1 MKSMRSNLAKY
12 VCLCLSVLLLLAC
25 LPLQALAAEGKVVR
39 VGWYDEGGYN
49 ITGPNGER
57 SGYGYEYQQTV
68 AAYTGWRYEYVKGTS
83 MELLE
88 KLQRGEIDMLNCIS
102 YTPER
107 AQHVLFSSMPMGRE
121 KYYLYADID
130 KTGISPSNLRSLE
143 GKGVSMMAS
152 SMVETAFSDWEKQQG
167 LHTRHMLAGSMEE
180 RRRLVAQGAAEA
192 VVATEFAP
200 LRQEGLSAVMPVG
213 GSDIYFAI
221 SKSRPDLKAE
231 LDEAMRRIRQDKPF
245 YAEYLYKTYM
255 PTPAVPVLSKDEQAW
270 LAQHGKIRIGCL
282 KGERAFFSYEEDGS
296 YKGVIADYIL
306 YASSCFAEQ
315 RLDFAVQGFDTQG
328 EMIQALKDG
337 KIDMIFHF
345 NENYYFAEQN
355 GFVLSNRIMSLAI
368 PIVTAQKQFNEN
380 AANILAV
387 DKNNYLVKAYA
398 AHNYPQWKIVEYAS
412 REEVE
417 QAVRKGQAD
426 CFFAK
431 YNTLT
436 DYADDKLLH
445 ALFLSKP
452 GKVAFAVQR
461 GDIALLSVLNKT
473 LRAMP
478 PNTMSGNLSMYDKP
492 LRDITL
498 KDFIKQNMLLL
509 VAVLVLIIGIVL
521 TLLYKERK
529 AARETASLNARLQE
543 SQQQL
548 KQALEQAES
557 ASEAKTNFLSN
568 MSHDIRTPMNA
579 LLGYTKMLKPKIKDE
594 ELLGYVDKMEKSGN
608 LLLSIINHVLDMAR
622 IESGRM
628 EVNEV
633 YTRVGIDIEELIS
646 VFSVEA
652 KKKNIRLLTSVQV
665 EHGHIMADIT
675 KIREIF
681 SNLISNA
688 IKYTPEGGTVEF
700 NTRELPCSRPG
711 YMRIQ
716 SEIADNGMGMSKE
729 YLPTLFDAFS
739 RERNTTVGKI
749 SGTGL
754 GMPIV
759 KNLVE
764 MQGGTI
770 EVESELG
777 KGSRFIV
784 TLEHPIADEALYKQ
798 QEQEAKSAQSAE
810 LLKGKRIL
818 LAEDNDLNAEIAL
831 FILQNMGLEVERV
844 EDGAQ
849 CVSTL
854 EQQPAGTYDL
864 IFMDVQMP
872 KMDGYTATQAIRAL
886 DDKEK
891 AAIPIVAMTANAFA
905 EDRERAL
912 AAGMNGHIAKPIDV
926 KKLEQVLVKLLG
938 ETAQS

>member
-1 MKSMRSNLAKY
+1 MMRMRKFLAEY
-12 VCLCLSVLLLLAC
+12 VCTFLSVLLLLVC

-39 VGWYDEGGYN
+39 VGWYEGGYN
-49 ITGPNGER
+49 ITGPSGER
-57 SGYGYEYQQTV
+57 SGYGYDFQQTV
-68 AAYTGWRYEYVKGTS
+68 AAYTGWRYEYVKGS
-83 MELLE
+83 SVELLE
-88 KLQRGEIDMLNCIS
+88 KLQRGELDMLNCMS

-107 AQHVLFSSMPMGRE
+107 AQHMLFSSVPMGRE
-121 KYYLYADID
+121 KYYLYADIE
-130 KTGISPSNLRSLE
+130 KTGISPSKLYLLE
-143 GKGVSMMAS
+143 GKGVSMIAS
-152 SMVETAFSDWEKQQG
+152 SMMETAFSNWEKQQG
-167 LHTRHMLAGSMEE
+167 LHTQHLLASSMKE
-180 RRRLVAQGAAEA
+180 RQSLVAQGKAVA
-192 VVATEFAP
+192 VVATELLP
-200 LRQEGLSAVMPVG
+200 MKQEGLSAVTPVG

-221 SKSRPDLKAE
+221 NKNRPDLKTE
-231 LDEAMRRIRQDKPF
+231 LDEAMRRIEQDKPF
-245 YAEYLYKTYM
+245 YAEKLYKQYM
-255 PTPAVPVLSKDEQAW
+255 TTAVVPVLSKDEQAW
-270 LAQHGKIRIGCL
+270 LAQHGKIRIGVL
-282 KGERAFFSYEEDGS
+282 KGDSGFFSYEEDGS
-296 YKGVIADYIL
+296 HKGAIADYIR
-306 YASSCFAEQ
+306 YASSCFEEQ
-315 RLDFAVQGFDTQG
+315 RLDFAVQGFDTQS
-328 EMIQALKDG
+328 EMLQALKDG

-345 NENYYFAEQN
+345 NENHYLAEQN
-355 GFVLSNRIMSLAI
+355 GFVLSNRIMKITI
-368 PIVTAQKQFNEN
+368 PVITTQKQFNEN

-387 DKNNYLVKAYA
+387 PKDNYLAKSYA
-398 AHNYPQWKIVEYAS
+398 AHNYPQWKIKEYAS
-412 REEVE
+412 RAEAE

-431 YNTLT
+431 YSVLT

-445 ALFLSKP
+445 GVFLSKP
-452 GKVAFAVQR
+452 GNVVFAVNR
-461 GDIALLSVLNKT
+461 NDTVLLSVLNKT

-478 PNTMSGNLSMYDKP
+478 ASVMAGNLSLYDKP
-492 LRDITL
+492 VHKVTL
-498 KDFIKQNMLLL
+498 KDFIKQNMLTLI
-509 VAVLVLIIGIVL
+509 AFLVLIIGLML
-521 TLLYKERK
+521 TLLHKERK
-529 AARETASLNARLQE
+529 AAREAVALTARLKE
-543 SQQQL
+543 SQLRL

-579 LLGYTKMLKPKIKDE
+579 LLGYTMMLKPKIKDE
-594 ELLGYVDKMEKSGN
+594 ELLGYVENMEKSGK

-633 YTRVGIDIEELIS
+633 YSRVGIDIEELIS

-665 EHGHIMADIT
+665 EHGHIMCDIT

-729 YLPTLFDAFS
+729 YLPTLFDAFT

-754 GMPIV
+754 GMAIV
-759 KNLVE
+759 KKLVD

-784 TLEHPIADEALYKQ
+784 TFEHPIADEAYYKQ
-798 QEQEAKSAQSAE
+798 EEQEAKSAQGAE

-831 FILQNMGLEVERV
+831 FILRNMGLEVERV
-844 EDGAQ
+844 EDGAK
-849 CVSTL
+849 CVSML

-938 ETAQS
+938 ETKEK

>member
-1 MKSMRSNLAKY
+1 MKSMRRNLAKY

-39 VGWYDEGGYN
+39 VGWYEGGYN
-49 ITGPNGER
+49 ITGPSGER
-57 SGYGYEYQQTV
+57 SGYGYDFQQTV
-68 AAYTGWRYEYVKGTS
+68 AGYTGWRYEYVKGSS

-88 KLQRGEIDMLNCIS
+88 KLQRGELDMLNCIS

-107 AQHVLFSSMPMGRE
+107 AQHVLFSAMPMGRE

-130 KTGISPSNLRSLE
+130 KTGLSPSKLYLLE

-152 SMVETAFSDWEKQQG
+152 SIMETVFSDWEKQQG
-167 LHTRHMLAGSMEE
+167 LHTRHMLGGSMEE
-180 RRRLVAQGAAEA
+180 RKRLVAQGAATA
-192 VVATEFAP
+192 VVATELLP
-200 LRQEGLSAVMPVG
+200 MKQEGLSAVTPVG

-221 SKSRPDLKAE
+221 SKNRPDLKAE
-231 LDEAMRRIRQDKPF
+231 LDEAMRRIEQDKPF
-245 YAEYLYKTYM
+245 YAESLYKQYM
-255 PTPAVPVLSKDEQAW
+255 TTTAVPVLSTDEQAW
-270 LAQHGKIRIGCL
+270 LAQHGKIRIGVL
-282 KGERAFFSYEEDGS
+282 QGDNGFFSYEEDGS
-296 YKGVIADYIL
+296 HKGVIADYIR
-306 YASSCFAEQ
+306 YASSCFEEQ
-315 RLDFAVQGFDTQG
+315 RLDFAVQGFETQP
-328 EMIQALKDG
+328 EMFQALKDG

-345 NENYYFAEQN
+345 NENHYLAEQN
-355 GFVLSNRIMSLAI
+355 GFALSNRIMKITI
-368 PIVTAQKQFNEN
+368 PVITTHKQFNEN

-387 DKNNYLVKAYA
+387 AKDNYLAKAYA
-398 AHNYPQWKIVEYAS
+398 AHNYPQWKFVEYATRAES
-412 REEVE
+412 E
-417 QAVRKGQAD
+417 QALRKGQAD

-431 YNTLT
+431 YSMLT

-445 ALFLSKP
+445 AVFLSKP
-452 GKVAFAVQR
+452 GDVAFAVNR
-461 GDIALLSVLNKT
+461 SDTVLLSVLNKT

-478 PNTMSGNLSMYDKP
+478 ASVMAGNLSMYDKP
-492 LRDITL
+492 VHKVTL
-498 KDFIKQNMLLL
+498 KDFIKQNMLTLI
-509 VAVLVLIIGIVL
+509 AFLVLIIGLML
-521 TLLYKERK
+521 TLLHKERK
-529 AARETASLNARLQE
+529 SAREAVALTEKLKE
-543 SQQQL
+543 SREQL
-548 KQALEQAES
+548 KQALQQAES

-579 LLGYTKMLKPKIKDE
+579 LIGYTKMLKPKIKDE

-608 LLLSIINHVLDMAR
+608 LLLSIINNVLDMAR

-633 YTRVGIDIEELIS
+633 YSRVGHDLEELIS

-652 KKKNIRLLTSVQV
+652 KKKHIRLLTSVQA
-665 EHGHIMADIT
+665 EHGHILCDIT

-700 NTRELPCSRPG
+700 NISELPCSRPG
-711 YMRIQ
+711 YACIQ
-716 SEIADNGMGMSKE
+716 AEVADNGMGMSKE
-729 YLPTLFDAFS
+729 YLPTLFDAFT

-754 GMPIV
+754 GMAIV
-759 KNLVE
+759 KKLVD

-784 TLEHPIADEALYKQ
+784 TFEHPIADEAYYKQ
-798 QEQEAKSAQSAE
+798 QEQKDTSAQGAE
-810 LLKGKRIL
+810 LIKGKRIL

-831 FILQNMGLEVERV
+831 FILRNMGLEVERV

-872 KMDGYTATQAIRAL
+872 KLDGYTATQNIRAL

>member
-1 MKSMRSNLAKY
+1 MMRMRKFLAGY
-12 VCLCLSVLLLLAC
+12 VCFFLSVLLLLAC

-39 VGWYDEGGYN
+39 VGWYEGGYN

-57 SGYGYEYQQTV
+57 SGYGYEFQQTV
-68 AAYTGWRYEYVKGTS
+68 AAYTGWRYEYVKGNS

-88 KLQRGEIDMLNCIS
+88 KLQRGELDILNCMS

-121 KYYLYADID
+121 QYYLYADID

-152 SMVETAFSDWEKQQG
+152 SMMETAFSNWEKQQG
-167 LHTRHMLAGSMEE
+167 LHTKHVFASSIEE
-180 RRRLVAQGAAEA
+180 RKRLVAQGAAEA
-192 VVATEFAP
+192 VVATELLP
-200 LRQEGLSAVMPVG
+200 MKQDGLSAVTPVG

-221 SKSRPDLKAE
+221 NKNRPDLKAE
-231 LDEAMRRIRQDKPF
+231 LDEAMRRIEQDRPF
-245 YAEYLYKTYM
+245 YAEELYKQYM
-255 PTPAVPVLSKDEQAW
+255 TVAAVPVLSKDEQAW
-270 LAQHGKIRIGCL
+270 LAQHGKIRIGFVN
-282 KGERAFFSYEEDGS
+282 GERGFFSYEEEGTS
-296 YKGVIADYIL
+296 TGVIADYIR
-306 YASSCFAEQ
+306 YASGCFEKQ
-315 RLDFAVQGFDTQG
+315 RLDFSVQGFATQ
-328 EMIQALKDG
+328 EAMMQALKDG

-345 NENYYFAEQN
+345 YNNPYFAEEH
-355 GFVLSNRIMSLAI
+355 GFMLSNKVMSI
-368 PIVTAQKQFNEN
+368 SMPVITSRKNFNEAN
-380 AANILAV
+380 ANVVALCG
-387 DKNNYLVKAYA
+387 DNNFAKAYVSY
-398 AHNYPQWKIVEYAS
+398 HYPQWKIKEYAS
-412 REEVE
+412 RAEAE
-417 QAVRKGQAD
+417 QALRKGEAD

-431 YNTLT
+431 YSMLT

-445 ALFLSKP
+445 AVFLSKP
-452 GKVAFAVQR
+452 GNVAFAVNR
-461 GDIALLSVLNKT
+461 NDTVLLSVLNKT

-478 PNTMSGNLSMYDKP
+478 ASVMSGNLSLYDKP
-492 LRDITL
+492 VQEVTL
-498 KDFIKQNMLLL
+498 KDFIKDNLPLLIL
-509 VAVLVLIIGIVL
+509 LLVLIIGVML

-529 AARETASLNARLQE
+529 AAREAVALNARLQE
-543 SQQQL
+543 SQEQL
-548 KQALEQAES
+548 KQALERAES

-594 ELLGYVDKMEKSGN
+594 ELLGYVERMEKSGN
-608 LLLSIINHVLDMAR
+608 LLLSIINHVLDMAH

-633 YTRVGIDIEELIS
+633 YSRVGIDIEELIS

-665 EHGHIMADIT
+665 EHMHIMADIT

-754 GMPIV
+754 GMAIV
-759 KNLVE
+759 KKLVD
-764 MQGGTI
+764 MMGGTI

-784 TLEHPIADEALYKQ
+784 TFEHPIADEAHYKQ
-798 QEQEAKSAQSAE
+798 QEQKDTSAQGAE
-810 LLKGKRIL
+810 LIKGKRIL

-849 CVSTL
+849 CVSRL

-872 KMDGYTATQAIRAL
+872 KMDGYTATLAIRAL

-926 KKLEQVLVKLLG
+926 KKLERVLVKLLG

>member
-1 MKSMRSNLAKY
+1 MMRMRKFLAEY
-12 VCLCLSVLLLLAC
+12 VCTFLSVFLLVVC

-39 VGWYDEGGYN
+39 VGWYEGGYN
-49 ITGPNGER
+49 LTGPNGER
-57 SGYGYEYQQTV
+57 SGYGYEFQQTV
-68 AAYTGWRYEYVKGTS
+68 AAYTGWRYEYVKGS
-83 MELLE
+83 SVELLE
-88 KLQRGEIDMLNCIS
+88 KLQRGEIDMLNSIS

-130 KTGISPSNLRSLE
+130 KTGLSPSKLYLLE
-143 GKGVSMMAS
+143 GKGVSMIAS
-152 SMVETAFSDWEKQQG
+152 MILETAFSNWEKQQG

-192 VVATEFAP
+192 VVATELLP
-200 LRQEGLSAVMPVG
+200 MKQEGLSAVTPVG
-213 GSDIYFAI
+213 SSDIYFAI
-221 SKSRPDLKAE
+221 NKNRPDLKAE
-231 LDEAMRRIRQDKPF
+231 LDEAMSRIQQDRPF
-245 YAEYLYKTYM
+245 YPEELYKRYM
-255 PTPAVPVLSKDEQAW
+255 TVAAVPVLSEDEQAW
-270 LAQHGKIRIGCL
+270 LAQHGKIRIGVL
-282 KGERAFFSYEEDGS
+282 KGDNGFFSYEEDGS
-296 YKGVIADYIL
+296 HKGVIADYIR
-306 YASSCFAEQ
+306 YASSCFEEQ
-315 RLDFAVQGFDTQG
+315 RLDFAVQGFDTQP

-345 NENYYFAEQN
+345 NENHYLAEQN
-355 GFVLSNRIMSLAI
+355 GFVLSRRIMSIII
-368 PIVTAQKQFNEN
+368 PVITAQKHFNEN
-380 AANILAV
+380 AANVIAV
-387 DKNNYLVKAYA
+387 ADNNYLAKAYTA
-398 AHNYPQWKIVEYAS
+398 YNYPHWKIVEYPS
-412 REEVE
+412 RAEAE
-417 QAVRKGQAD
+417 QAVRKGRAD

-431 YNTLT
+431 YSVLT

-445 ALFLSKP
+445 GVFLTKP
-452 GKVAFAVQR
+452 GNVAFAVNR
-461 GDIALLSVLNKT
+461 SDTVLLSVLNKT
-473 LRAMP
+473 LRAIP
-478 PNTMSGNLSMYDKP
+478 TARLTSNLSLYGESMSN
-492 LRDITL
+492 ITL
-498 KDFIKQNMLLL
+498 KDFIKQNMLTLI
-509 VAVLVLIIGIVL
+509 AFLVLIIGLML
-521 TLLYKERK
+521 TLLHKERK
-529 AARETASLNARLQE
+529 AAQETACLNEKLRE
-543 SQQQL
+543 SQEQL

-594 ELLGYVDKMEKSGN
+594 ELLGYVERMEQSGN

-633 YTRVGIDIEELIS
+633 YSRVGIDIEELIS

-665 EHGHIMADIT
+665 EHGHIMCDIT

-688 IKYTPEGGTVEF
+688 IKYTPEGGTVEL

-716 SEIADNGMGMSKE
+716 TEVVDNGIGMSKE
-729 YLPTLFDAFS
+729 YLPKLFEAFT
-739 RERNTTVGKI
+739 RERNTTVAKI

-764 MQGGTI
+764 MMGGTI
-770 EVESELG
+770 EVESELS

-784 TLEHPIADEALYKQ
+784 TFEHPIADEAYYKQ
-798 QEQEAKSAQSAE
+798 EEQEAKSAQGAE
-810 LLKGKRIL
+810 LIKGKRIL

-831 FILQNMGLEVERV
+831 FILRNMGLEVERV

-872 KMDGYTATQAIRAL
+872 KMDGYTATQNIRAL
-886 DDKEK
+886 DDKKK

-938 ETAQS
+938 ETKEK

>member
-39 VGWYDEGGYN
+39 VGWYEGGYN
-49 ITGPNGER
+49 ITGPSGER
-57 SGYGYEYQQTV
+57 SGYGYDFQQTV
-68 AAYTGWRYEYVKGTS
+68 AAYTGWRYEYVKGS
-83 MELLE
+83 SIELLE
-88 KLQRGEIDMLNCIS
+88 KLQRGELDMLNCIS

-107 AQHVLFSSMPMGRE
+107 AQHMLFSAMPMGRE
-121 KYYLYADID
+121 KYYLYADIE
-130 KTGISPSNLRSLE
+130 KTGLSPSKLYLLE

-152 SMVETAFSDWEKQQG
+152 SMMETAFSDWEKQQG
-167 LHTRHMLAGSMEE
+167 LHTRHMLVGSMEE
-180 RRRLVAQGAAEA
+180 RKRLITQGAAEA
-192 VVATEFAP
+192 VVATELAP
-200 LRQEGLSAVMPVG
+200 LGQEGLSAVTPVG
-213 GSDIYFAI
+213 GSDIYFVI
-221 SKSRPDLKAE
+221 NKNRSDLKVE
-231 LDEAMRRIRQDKPF
+231 LDEAMRRIEQDKPF
-245 YAEYLYKTYM
+245 YAESLYKHYM
-255 PTPAVPVLSKDEQAW
+255 TTTVVPVLSKDEQAW
-270 LAQHGKIRIGCL
+270 LAQHGKIRIGVL
-282 KGERAFFSYEEDGS
+282 QGDRGFFSYEADGS
-296 YKGVIADYIL
+296 HKGAIADYIL
-306 YASSCFAEQ
+306 YASSCFEEQ
-315 RLDFAVQGFDTQG
+315 RLDFAVQGFATQP
-328 EMIQALKDG
+328 EMFRALKDG

-345 NENYYFAEQN
+345 TENHYLAEQN
-355 GFVLSNRIMSLAI
+355 GFVLSNKIMSISI
-368 PIVTAQKQFNEN
+368 PIITAQKQFNEN

-387 DKNNYLVKAYA
+387 SKDNYLARAYA
-398 AHNYPQWKIVEYAS
+398 AHNYPQWKLVEYAS
-412 REEVE
+412 LAEVE
-417 QAVRKGQAD
+417 QALRKGQAD

-431 YNTLT
+431 YSVLT

-445 ALFLSKP
+445 GVFLSKP
-452 GKVAFAVQR
+452 GNVAFAVNR
-461 GDIALLSVLNKT
+461 SDTVLLSVLNKT

-478 PNTMSGNLSMYDKP
+478 TSVMAGNLSMYDKP
-492 LRDITL
+492 VQKVTL
-498 KDFIKQNMLLL
+498 KDFFKQNMLTLI
-509 VAVLVLIIGIVL
+509 AFLVLIIGLML

-529 AARETASLNARLQE
+529 AAREAVALTARLKE
-543 SQQQL
+543 SQLQL

-579 LLGYTKMLKPKIKDE
+579 LMGYTKMLKPKIKDE

-633 YTRVGIDIEELIS
+633 YSRVGVDIEELIS

-652 KKKNIRLLTSVQV
+652 KKKHIRLLTSEQA
-665 EHGHIMADIT
+665 EHEHILCDIT

-700 NTRELPCSRPG
+700 NISELPCSRPG
-711 YMRIQ
+711 YACIQ
-716 SEIADNGMGMSKE
+716 AEVADNGMGMSKE
-729 YLPTLFDAFS
+729 YLPKLFDAFT

-754 GMPIV
+754 GMAIV
-759 KNLVE
+759 KKLVD

-770 EVESELG
+770 EVQSELG

-784 TLEHPIADEALYKQ
+784 TFEHPIADESLYKQ
-798 QEQEAKSAQSAE
+798 EEQKDTSAQGAE
-810 LLKGKRIL
+810 LIKGKRIL

-831 FILQNMGLEVERV
+831 FILRNMGLEVERV

-872 KMDGYTATQAIRAL
+872 KMDGYTATQNIRAL

-938 ETAQS
+938 ETKEK

>member
-1 MKSMRSNLAKY
+1 M
-12 VCLCLSVLLLLAC
+12 LLAC

-39 VGWYDEGGYN
+39 VGWYEGGYN
-49 ITGPNGER
+49 TTGPSGER
-57 SGYGYEYQQTV
+57 SGYGYEFQQTV
-68 AAYTGWRYEYVKGTS
+68 AAYTGWRYEYVKGS
-83 MELLE
+83 SIELLE
-88 KLQRGEIDMLNCIS
+88 KLQRGELDMLNCIS

-107 AQHVLFSSMPMGRE
+107 AQHMLFSSMPMGRE
-121 KYYLYADID
+121 KYYLYADIE
-130 KTGISPSNLRSLE
+130 KTGLSPSKLYLLE

-152 SMVETAFSDWEKQQG
+152 SMMETAFSNWEKQQG
-167 LHTRHMLAGSMEE
+167 LHTRHMLVGSMEE
-180 RRRLVAQGAAEA
+180 RKRLITQGAATA
-192 VVATEFAP
+192 VVATELAP
-200 LRQEGLSAVMPVG
+200 LGQEGLSAVTPVG
-213 GSDIYFAI
+213 GSDIYFVI
-221 SKSRPDLKAE
+221 NKNRPDLKVE
-231 LDEAMRRIRQDKPF
+231 LDEAMRRIEQDKPF
-245 YAEYLYKTYM
+245 YAESLYKHYM
-255 PTPAVPVLSKDEQAW
+255 TTTVVPVLSKDEQAW
-270 LAQHGKIRIGCL
+270 LAQHGKIRIGVL
-282 KGERAFFSYEEDGS
+282 QGDRGFFSYEADGS
-296 YKGVIADYIL
+296 HKGAIADYIL
-306 YASSCFAEQ
+306 YASSCFEEQ
-315 RLDFAVQGFDTQG
+315 RLDFAVQGFATQP
-328 EMIQALKDG
+328 EMFRALKDG

-345 NENYYFAEQN
+345 TENHYLAEQN
-355 GFVLSNRIMSLAI
+355 GFVLSNKIMSISI
-368 PIVTAQKQFNEN
+368 PIITAQKQFNEN

-387 DKNNYLVKAYA
+387 SKDNYLARAYA
-398 AHNYPQWKIVEYAS
+398 AHNYPQWKLVEYAS
-412 REEVE
+412 LAEVE
-417 QAVRKGQAD
+417 QALRKGQAD

-431 YNTLT
+431 YSMLT
-436 DYADDKLLH
+436 DYVDDKLLH
-445 ALFLSKP
+445 AVFLSKP
-452 GKVAFAVQR
+452 GDVAFAVNR
-461 GDIALLSVLNKT
+461 SDTVLLSVLNKT

-478 PNTMSGNLSMYDKP
+478 ASVMAGNLSLYDKP
-492 LRDITL
+492 VQKVTL
-498 KDFIKQNMLLL
+498 KNFIKQNMLTLI
-509 VAVLVLIIGIVL
+509 AFLVLIIGLML

-529 AARETASLNARLQE
+529 AAREAVALTARLKE
-543 SQQQL
+543 SQLQL
-548 KQALEQAES
+548 KQALEQAEC

-579 LLGYTKMLKPKIKDE
+579 LMGYTMMLKPKIKDE
-594 ELLGYVDKMEKSGN
+594 ELLGYVDKMEKSGK
-608 LLLSIINHVLDMAR
+608 LLLSIINNVLDMAR

-633 YTRVGIDIEELIS
+633 YTRVGHDMEELIS

-652 KKKNIRLLTSVQV
+652 KKKHIRLLTSVQA
-665 EHGHIMADIT
+665 EHEHILCDIT

-700 NTRELPCSRPG
+700 NIRELPCSRPG

-716 SEIADNGMGMSKE
+716 AEIADNGIGMSKE
-729 YLPTLFDAFS
+729 YLPTLFDAFT

-754 GMPIV
+754 GMAIV
-759 KNLVE
+759 KKLVD

-770 EVESELG
+770 EVQSELG

-784 TLEHPIADEALYKQ
+784 TFEHPIADESLYKQ
-798 QEQEAKSAQSAE
+798 QEQKDTSAQGAE
-810 LLKGKRIL
+810 LIKGKRIL

-831 FILQNMGLEVERV
+831 FILRNMGLEVERV
-844 EDGAQ
+844 EDGAK

-872 KMDGYTATQAIRAL
+872 KMDGYTATQNIRAL

-938 ETAQS
+938 ETKEK

>member
-665 EHGHIMADIT
+665 EHGHIMADLT
-675 KIREIF
+675 KIKEIF
-681 SNLISNA
+681 SNLLSNA
-688 IKYTPEGGTVEF
+688 IKYTPEGGTVQL
-700 NTRELPCSRPG
+700 NVRELPCSRPG
-711 YMRIQ
+711 YACIQ
-716 SEIADNGMGMSKE
+716 AEVADNGMGMSKE

-849 CVSTL
+849 CVSRL

-872 KMDGYTATQAIRAL
+872 KMDGYTATQNIRAL

-905 EDRERAL
+905 EDRKRAL

>member
-1 MKSMRSNLAKY
+1 MKRMRSNLAKY

-25 LPLQALAAEGKVVR
+25 LPLQALSAEGKVVR
-39 VGWYDEGGYN
+39 VGWYEGGYN

-57 SGYGYEYQQTV
+57 SGYGYEFQQTV
-68 AAYTGWRYEYVKGTS
+68 ASYTGWRYEYVKGTS

-88 KLQRGEIDMLNCIS
+88 KLQRGELDMLNCIS

-121 KYYLYADID
+121 QYYLYADID
-130 KTGISPSNLRSLE
+130 KTGISPSNLHSLE

-167 LHTRHMLAGSMEE
+167 LHTKHVFASSLEE
-180 RRRLVAQGAAEA
+180 RKRLVAQGAAEA
-192 VVATEFAP
+192 VVATELLP
-200 LRQEGLSAVMPVG
+200 MKQEGLSAVTPVG
-213 GSDIYFAI
+213 GSDIFFAI
-221 SKSRPDLKAE
+221 NKNRPDLKAE
-231 LDEAMRRIRQDKPF
+231 LDEAMSRIQQDRPF
-245 YAEYLYKTYM
+245 YPEELYKRYM
-255 PTPAVPVLSKDEQAW
+255 TVAAVPVLSTDEQAW
-270 LAQHGKIRIGCL
+270 LAQHGKIRIGFVN
-282 KGERAFFSYEEDGS
+282 GERGFFSYEEEGTS
-296 YKGVIADYIL
+296 TGVIADYIR
-306 YASSCFAEQ
+306 YASNCFEK
-315 RLDFAVQGFDTQG
+315 RKLDFSVQSFDTQE
-328 EMIQALKDG
+328 EMMQALKDG

-345 NENYYFAEQN
+345 YNNPYFAEEH
-355 GFVLSNRIMSLAI
+355 GFMLSNKVMSI
-368 PIVTAQKQFNEN
+368 SMPIITSRKNFNEAN
-380 AANILAV
+380 ANVVAMCRDNTFA
-387 DKNNYLVKAYA
+387 KAYISY
-398 AHNYPQWKIVEYAS
+398 HYPHWKIKEYAT

-417 QAVRKGQAD
+417 QAVRKGEAD
-426 CFFAK
+426 CFFIK
-431 YNTLT
+431 YSLLS
-436 DYADDKLLH
+436 AFVDDQQLH
-445 ALFLSKP
+445 ALFLAQP
-452 GKVAFAVQR
+452 GHIAFAVN
-461 GDIALLSVLNKT
+461 GGNTTLLSVLNKT
-473 LRAMP
+473 LRAIPAAML
-478 PNTMSGNLSMYDKP
+478 TSNLSMYDNP
-492 LRDITL
+492 VQEVTL
-498 KDFIKQNMLLL
+498 KAFIKQNMLTLI
-509 VAVLVLIIGIVL
+509 AFLVLIIGLVL
-521 TLLYKERK
+521 MLLYKERK
-529 AARETASLNARLQE
+529 AAQEALALTARLRE
-543 SQQQL
+543 SQEQL
-548 KQALEQAES
+548 KQALQQAES
-557 ASEAKTNFLSN
+557 ASVAKTNFLSN

-579 LLGYTKMLKPKIKDE
+579 LIGYTKMLKPRLKDE

-633 YTRVGIDIEELIS
+633 YTRVGIDFEELIS

-665 EHGHIMADIT
+665 EHGHIMADMT

-688 IKYTPEGGTVEF
+688 IKYTPEGGTVEL
-700 NTRELPCSRPG
+700 NIRELPCSRAG

-716 SEIADNGMGMSKE
+716 TEVADNGMGMSKE
-729 YLPTLFDAFS
+729 YLPTLFDAFT

-754 GMPIV
+754 GMAIV
-759 KNLVE
+759 KKLVD

-784 TLEHPIADEALYKQ
+784 TFEHPIADEAHYKQ
-798 QEQEAKSAQSAE
+798 QEQKDKSAQGAE
-810 LLKGKRIL
+810 LIKGKRIL

-831 FILQNMGLEVERV
+831 FILRNMGLEVERV

-872 KMDGYTATQAIRAL
+872 KMDGYTATQTIRAL
-886 DDKEK
+886 DDKKK

-926 KKLEQVLVKLLG
+926 KKLERVLLQLLG
-938 ETAQS
+938 

>member
-1 MKSMRSNLAKY
+1 MMRMRKFLAEY
-12 VCLCLSVLLLLAC
+12 VCTFLSVFLLVVC

-39 VGWYDEGGYN
+39 VGWYEGGYN
-49 ITGPNGER
+49 LTGPNGER
-57 SGYGYEYQQTV
+57 SGYGYEFQQTV
-68 AAYTGWRYEYVKGTS
+68 AAYTGWRYEYVKGS
-83 MELLE
+83 SVELLE
-88 KLQRGEIDMLNCIS
+88 KLQRGEIDMLNSIS

-130 KTGISPSNLRSLE
+130 KTGLSPSKLYLLE
-143 GKGVSMMAS
+143 GKGVSMIAS
-152 SMVETAFSDWEKQQG
+152 MILETAFSNWEKQQG

-192 VVATEFAP
+192 VVATELLP
-200 LRQEGLSAVMPVG
+200 MKQEGLSAVTPVG
-213 GSDIYFAI
+213 SSDIYFAI
-221 SKSRPDLKAE
+221 NKNRPDLKAE
-231 LDEAMRRIRQDKPF
+231 LDEAMSRIQQDRPF
-245 YAEYLYKTYM
+245 YPEELYKRYM
-255 PTPAVPVLSKDEQAW
+255 TVAAVPVLSEDEQAW
-270 LAQHGKIRIGCL
+270 LAQHGKIRIGVL
-282 KGERAFFSYEEDGS
+282 KGDNGFFSYEEDGS
-296 YKGVIADYIL
+296 HKGVIADYIR
-306 YASSCFAEQ
+306 YASSCFEEQ
-315 RLDFAVQGFDTQG
+315 RLDFAVQGFDTQP

-345 NENYYFAEQN
+345 NENHYLAEQN
-355 GFVLSNRIMSLAI
+355 GFVLSRRIMSIII
-368 PIVTAQKQFNEN
+368 PVITAQKHFNEN
-380 AANILAV
+380 AANVIAV
-387 DKNNYLVKAYA
+387 ADNNYLAKAYTA
-398 AHNYPQWKIVEYAS
+398 YNYPHWKIVEYPS
-412 REEVE
+412 RAEAE
-417 QAVRKGQAD
+417 QAVRKGRAD

-431 YNTLT
+431 YSVLT

-445 ALFLSKP
+445 GVFLTKP
-452 GKVAFAVQR
+452 GNVAFAVNR
-461 GDIALLSVLNKT
+461 SDTVLLSVLNKT
-473 LRAMP
+473 LRAIP
-478 PNTMSGNLSMYDKP
+478 TARLTSNLSLYGESMSN
-492 LRDITL
+492 ITL
-498 KDFIKQNMLLL
+498 KDFIKQNMLTLI
-509 VAVLVLIIGIVL
+509 AFLVLIIGLML
-521 TLLYKERK
+521 TLLHKERK
-529 AARETASLNARLQE
+529 AAQETACLNEKLRE
-543 SQQQL
+543 SQEQL

-594 ELLGYVDKMEKSGN
+594 ELLGYVERMEQSGN

-633 YTRVGIDIEELIS
+633 YSRVGIDIEELIS

-665 EHGHIMADIT
+665 EHGHIMCDIT

-688 IKYTPEGGTVEF
+688 IKYTPEGGTVEL

-716 SEIADNGMGMSKE
+716 TEVVDNGIGMSKE
-729 YLPTLFDAFS
+729 YLPKLFEAFT
-739 RERNTTVGKI
+739 RERNTTVAKI

-764 MQGGTI
+764 MMGGTI

-784 TLEHPIADEALYKQ
+784 TFEHPIADEAYYKQ
-798 QEQEAKSAQSAE
+798 EEQEAKSAQGAE
-810 LLKGKRIL
+810 LIKGKRIL

-831 FILQNMGLEVERV
+831 FILRNMGLEVERV

-872 KMDGYTATQAIRAL
+872 KMDGYTATQNIRAL
-886 DDKEK
+886 DDKKK

>member
-1 MKSMRSNLAKY
+1 MRSMRTNLAKY
-12 VCLCLSVLLLLAC
+12 ACLCLSVFVLLAC
-25 LPLQALAAEGKVVR
+25 LPLQALAAEGEVVR
-39 VGWYDEGGYN
+39 VGWYEGGYN
-49 ITGPNGER
+49 ITGPSGER

-68 AAYTGWRYEYVKGTS
+68 AAYTGWRYEYVKGNS

-88 KLQRGEIDMLNCIS
+88 KLQRGELDMLNCIS

-152 SMVETAFSDWEKQQG
+152 SMMETAFSDWEKQQG

-192 VVATEFAP
+192 VVATELLP
-200 LRQEGLSAVMPVG
+200 MKQEGLSAVTPVG

-221 SKSRPDLKAE
+221 NKNRPDLKAE
-231 LDEAMRRIRQDKPF
+231 LDEAMRRMQQDRPF
-245 YAEYLYKTYM
+245 YPEELYKQYM
-255 PTPAVPVLSKDEQAW
+255 TVAAVPVLSTDEQAW
-270 LAQHGKIRIGCL
+270 LAQHGTIRIGFVN
-282 KGERAFFSYEEDGS
+282 GERGFFSYEEEGTS
-296 YKGVIADYIL
+296 TGVIADYIR
-306 YASSCFAEQ
+306 YASGCFEKQ
-315 RLDFAVQGFDTQG
+315 RLDFSVQGFATQ
-328 EMIQALKDG
+328 EAMMQALKDG

-345 NENYYFAEQN
+345 YNNPYFAEEH
-355 GFVLSNRIMSLAI
+355 GFMLSNKVMSI
-368 PIVTAQKQFNEN
+368 SMPVITSRKNFNEAN
-380 AANILAV
+380 ANVVALCR
-387 DKNNYLVKAYA
+387 DNNFAKAYVSY
-398 AHNYPQWKIVEYAS
+398 HYPQWKIKEYAS
-412 REEVE
+412 RAEAE
-417 QAVRKGQAD
+417 QALRKGEAD

-431 YNTLT
+431 YSMLT

-445 ALFLSKP
+445 AVFLSKP
-452 GKVAFAVQR
+452 GHIAFAVNG
-461 GDIALLSVLNKT
+461 GDTTLLSVLNKT
-473 LRAMP
+473 LRALPANAM
-478 PNTMSGNLSMYDKP
+478 TGNLSLYDKP
-492 LRDITL
+492 VHKVTL
-498 KDFIKQNMLLL
+498 KDFIKQNMLTLI
-509 VAVLVLIIGIVL
+509 AFLVLIICLML
-521 TLLYKERK
+521 TLLHRERK
-529 AARETASLNARLQE
+529 AAQETASLNARLRE
-543 SQQQL
+543 SQEQL

-557 ASEAKTNFLSN
+557 ASVAKTNFLSN

-579 LLGYTKMLKPKIKDE
+579 LLGYTMMLKPRLKDE
-594 ELLGYVDKMEKSGN
+594 QLLGYVEKMEQSGN

-633 YTRVGIDIEELIS
+633 YTRVGHDVEELIS

-665 EHGHIMADIT
+665 EHGHIMCDIT

-754 GMPIV
+754 GMAIV
-759 KNLVE
+759 KKLVD

-770 EVESELG
+770 EVQSELG

-784 TLEHPIADEALYKQ
+784 TFEHPIADESLYKQ
-798 QEQEAKSAQSAE
+798 EEQKDTSAQGAE
-810 LLKGKRIL
+810 LIKGKRIL

-831 FILQNMGLEVERV
+831 FILRNMGLEVERV
-844 EDGAQ
+844 EDGAK

-872 KMDGYTATQAIRAL
+872 KMDGYTATQNIRAL
-886 DDKEK
+886 DDKKK

>member
-1 MKSMRSNLAKY
+1 MMRMRKFLAEY
-12 VCLCLSVLLLLAC
+12 VCTFLSVFLLVVC

-39 VGWYDEGGYN
+39 VGWHEGGYN

-57 SGYGYEYQQTV
+57 SGYGYEFQQTV

-88 KLQRGEIDMLNCIS
+88 KLQRGELDMLNCIS

-143 GKGVSMMAS
+143 GKRVGMMAS
-152 SMVETAFSDWEKQQG
+152 SMMETAFSNWEKQQG
-167 LHTRHMLAGSMEE
+167 LHTKHVFASSIEE
-180 RRRLVAQGAAEA
+180 RKRLVAQGAAEA
-192 VVATEFAP
+192 VVATELLP
-200 LRQEGLSAVMPVG
+200 MKQEGLSAVTPVG
-213 GSDIYFAI
+213 SSDIYFAI
-221 SKSRPDLKAE
+221 NKNRPDLKAE
-231 LDEAMRRIRQDKPF
+231 LDEAMSRIQQDRPF
-245 YAEYLYKTYM
+245 YPEELYKRYM
-255 PTPAVPVLSKDEQAW
+255 TVAAVPVLSKDEQAW
-270 LAQHGKIRIGCL
+270 LAQHGKIRIGFVN
-282 KGERAFFSYEEDGS
+282 GERGFFSYEEEGTS
-296 YKGVIADYIL
+296 TGVIADYIR
-306 YASSCFAEQ
+306 YASGCFEKQ
-315 RLDFAVQGFDTQG
+315 RLDFSVQGFATQ
-328 EMIQALKDG
+328 EAMMQALKDG

-345 NENYYFAEQN
+345 YNNPYFAEEH
-355 GFVLSNRIMSLAI
+355 GFMLSNKVMSI
-368 PIVTAQKQFNEN
+368 SMPVITSRKNFNEAN
-380 AANILAV
+380 ANVVALCG
-387 DKNNYLVKAYA
+387 DNNFAKAYVSY
-398 AHNYPQWKIVEYAS
+398 HYPQWKIKEYAS
-412 REEVE
+412 RAEAE
-417 QAVRKGQAD
+417 QALRKGEAD

-431 YNTLT
+431 YSMLT

-445 ALFLSKP
+445 AVFLSKP
-452 GKVAFAVQR
+452 GNVAFAVNR
-461 GDIALLSVLNKT
+461 NDTVLLSVLNKT

-478 PNTMSGNLSMYDKP
+478 ASVMSCNLSLYDKP
-492 LRDITL
+492 VQEVTL
-498 KDFIKQNMLLL
+498 KDFIKQNMLTLI
-509 VAVLVLIIGIVL
+509 AFLVLIIGLML

-529 AARETASLNARLQE
+529 AAREAVALTARLKE
-543 SQQQL
+543 SQEQL

-594 ELLGYVDKMEKSGN
+594 ELLGYVERMEKSGN

-633 YTRVGIDIEELIS
+633 YSRVGIDIEELIS

-665 EHGHIMADIT
+665 EHMHIMADIT

-711 YMRIQ
+711 HMRIQ

-754 GMPIV
+754 GMAIV
-759 KNLVE
+759 KKLVD
-764 MQGGTI
+764 MMGGTI

-784 TLEHPIADEALYKQ
+784 TFEHPIADEAHYKQ
-798 QEQEAKSAQSAE
+798 EEQEGKSTQGAE
-810 LLKGKRIL
+810 LIKGKRIL

-831 FILQNMGLEVERV
+831 FILRNMGLEVERV

-854 EQQPAGTYDL
+854 EQQPSGTYDL

-872 KMDGYTATQAIRAL
+872 KMDGYTAAQNIRAL
-886 DDKEK
+886 DDKKK

-926 KKLEQVLVKLLG
+926 KKLEQVLVKLL
-938 ETAQS
+938 A

>member
-1 MKSMRSNLAKY
+1 MKSMKSNFAKY
-12 VCLCLSVLLLLAC
+12 TCLCLSVLLLLVC
-25 LPLQALAAEGKVVR
+25 LPLQALSAEGKVVR
-39 VGWYDEGGYN
+39 VGWYEGGYN
-49 ITGPNGER
+49 LSGPNGER
-57 SGYGYEYQQTV
+57 SGYGYEFQQTV
-68 AAYTGWRYEYVKGTS
+68 ASYTGWRYEYVKGS
-83 MELLE
+83 RVELME

-102 YTPER
+102 YMPER

-121 KYYLYADID
+121 KYYLYANIE
-130 KTGISPSNLRSLE
+130 KTGISPSKLHLLE
-143 GKGVSMMAS
+143 GKRVGMIAS
-152 SMVETAFSDWEKQQG
+152 SMMETAFSNWEKQQG
-167 LHTRHMLAGSMEE
+167 LHTQHIYVGTVEE
-180 RRRLVAQGAAEA
+180 RKRLLAQGATDV
-192 VVATEFAP
+192 VVATEVAA
-200 LRQEGLSAVMPVG
+200 LGQEGLSAVTPVG
-213 GSDIYFAI
+213 GSDVYFAI
-221 SKSRPDLKAE
+221 NKNRPDLKTE
-231 LDEAMRRIRQDKPF
+231 LDEAMRRIEQDKPF
-245 YAEYLYKTYM
+245 YAEELYKHYM
-255 PTPAVPVLSKDEQAW
+255 TTTAVPVLSKDEQAW
-270 LAQHGKIRIGCL
+270 LAQHGAIRVGVL
-282 KGERAFFSYEEDGS
+282 KGDSGFFSYEEDGS
-296 YKGVIADYIL
+296 LKGIIADYIL
-306 YASSCFAEQ
+306 YASDCFKER
-315 RLDFAVQGFDTQG
+315 RLDFAVQGFDTQP

-345 NENYYFAEQN
+345 NENHYLAEQN
-355 GFVLSNRIMSLAI
+355 GFALSNRIMSITI
-368 PIVTAQKQFNEN
+368 PVITAQKQFNEN

-387 DKNNYLVKAYA
+387 AKNNYLAKAYA
-398 AHNYPQWKIVEYAS
+398 AHNYPQWKIVEYAT
-412 REEVE
+412 RAEVE

-431 YNTLT
+431 YSVLT

-445 ALFLSKP
+445 GVFLTKP
-452 GKVAFAVQR
+452 GNVAFAVNR
-461 GDIALLSVLNKT
+461 SDTVLLSVLNKT

-478 PNTMSGNLSMYDKP
+478 ATGMAGNLSLYDRP
-492 LRDITL
+492 VHEVTL
-498 KDFIKQNMLLL
+498 KAFIKQNMLTLI
-509 VAVLVLIIGIVL
+509 AFLVLIIGLML
-521 TLLYKERK
+521 TLLHKERK
-529 AARETASLNARLQE
+529 AAQEAASLNARLRE
-543 SQQQL
+543 SQEQL

-557 ASEAKTNFLSN
+557 ASVAKTNFLSN

-579 LLGYTKMLKPKIKDE
+579 LMGYTMMLKPRLKDE
-594 ELLGYVDKMEKSGN
+594 ELLGYVGKMEQSGN

-622 IESGRM
+622 IESGKM

-633 YTRVGIDIEELIS
+633 YTKVGGDAVEVIS

-652 KKKNIRLLTSVQV
+652 KRKNIRLLTNMQV
-665 EHGHIMADIT
+665 EHEHILCDAT
-675 KIREIF
+675 KIKEIF

-700 NTRELPCSRPG
+700 ITRELPCSRPG
-711 YMRIQ
+711 YVRLQ
-716 SEIADNGMGMSKE
+716 SEVVDNGMGMSKE
-729 YLPTLFDAFS
+729 FLPTIFDAFS

-754 GMPIV
+754 GMAIV
-759 KNLVE
+759 KKLVE
-764 MQGGTI
+764 MMGGTI

-784 TLEHPIADEALYKQ
+784 TFEHPLADESYYKQ
-798 QEQEAKSAQSAE
+798 EEQEAKSAQGAE
-810 LLKGKRIL
+810 LIKGKRIL

-831 FILQNMGLEVERV
+831 FILRNMGLEVERV

-872 KMDGYTATQAIRAL
+872 KMDGYTATLNIRSL
-886 DDKEK
+886 DDKKK

-905 EDRERAL
+905 EDIKQTL

>member
-1 MKSMRSNLAKY
+1 MMRMRKFLAGY
-12 VCLCLSVLLLLAC
+12 ACFFLSVFLLLVC
-25 LPLQALAAEGKVVR
+25 LPLQALATEGKVVR
-39 VGWYDEGGYN
+39 VGWYEGGYN

-88 KLQRGEIDMLNCIS
+88 KLKRGEIDMLNCIS

-121 KYYLYADID
+121 QYYLYADMD
-130 KTGISPSNLRSLE
+130 KTGISPSKLYLLE
-143 GKGVSMMAS
+143 GKRVGMMAS
-152 SMVETAFSDWEKQQG
+152 SMMETAFSNWEKQQG
-167 LHTRHMLAGSMEE
+167 LHTKHVFASSLEE
-180 RRRLVAQGAAEA
+180 RKRLVAQGAAEA
-192 VVATEFAP
+192 VVATELLP
-200 LRQEGLSAVMPVG
+200 MKQEGLSAVTPVG
-213 GSDIYFAI
+213 SSDIYFAI
-221 SKSRPDLKAE
+221 NKNRPDLKAE
-231 LDEAMRRIRQDKPF
+231 LDEAMSRIQQDRPF
-245 YAEYLYKTYM
+245 YPEELYKQYM
-255 PTPAVPVLSKDEQAW
+255 TVAAVPVLSKDEQAW
-270 LAQHGKIRIGCL
+270 LAQHGKIRIGFVN
-282 KGERAFFSYEEDGS
+282 GERGFFSYEEEGDS
-296 YKGVIADYIL
+296 TGVIADYVR
-306 YASSCFAEQ
+306 YASGCFEKQ
-315 RLDFAVQGFDTQG
+315 RLDFSVQSFDTQE
-328 EMIQALKDG
+328 EMMQALRDG

-345 NENYYFAEQN
+345 YDNPYFAEEH
-355 GFVLSNRIMSLAI
+355 GFMLSNKVMSI
-368 PIVTAQKQFNEN
+368 SMPVITSRKNFNEAN
-380 AANILAV
+380 ANVVALCR
-387 DKNNYLVKAYA
+387 DNNFAKAYVSY
-398 AHNYPQWKIVEYAS
+398 HYPHWKIKEYAT
-412 REEVE
+412 REDVE
-417 QAVRKGQAD
+417 QAVRKGEAD
-426 CFFAK
+426 CFFIK
-431 YNTLT
+431 YIDLNAF
-436 DYADDKLLH
+436 ADDKQLY
-445 ALFLSKP
+445 ALFLAQP
-452 GKVAFAVQR
+452 GHIAFAVNR
-461 GDIALLSVLNKT
+461 NDTVLLSVLNKT
-473 LRAMP
+473 LRVMP
-478 PNTMSGNLSMYDKP
+478 ASVMSGNLSMYDKP
-492 LRDITL
+492 VHKVTL
-498 KDFIKQNMLLL
+498 KDFIKQNMLTLI
-509 VAVLVLIIGIVL
+509 AFLVLIIGLML
-521 TLLYKERK
+521 TLLHKERK
-529 AARETASLNARLQE
+529 AAREAVALTARLRE
-543 SQQQL
+543 SQEQL
-548 KQALEQAES
+548 KQALQQAES

-579 LLGYTKMLKPKIKDE
+579 LMGYTMMLKPRLKDE
-594 ELLGYVDKMEKSGN
+594 QLLGYVEKMEQSGN

-633 YTRVGIDIEELIS
+633 YSRVGIDIEELIS

-665 EHGHIMADIT
+665 EHGHIMTDIT

-681 SNLISNA
+681 SNLLSNA
-688 IKYTPEGGTVEF
+688 IKYTPEGGTVEL

-716 SEIADNGMGMSKE
+716 TEVADNGMGMSKE

-754 GMPIV
+754 GMAIV
-759 KNLVE
+759 KKLVE

-784 TLEHPIADEALYKQ
+784 TFEHPIADESYYKS
-798 QEQEAKSAQSAE
+798 QEQKDTSAQGAE
-810 LLKGKRIL
+810 LIKGKRIL

-831 FILQNMGLEVERV
+831 FILRNMGLKVERV

-849 CVSTL
+849 CVSRL

-872 KMDGYTATQAIRAL
+872 KMDGYTATQNIRAL

-912 AAGMNGHIAKPIDV
+912 AAGMNGHIAKPIDL
-926 KKLEQVLVKLLG
+926 KKVEQVLVKLLG

>member
-1 MKSMRSNLAKY
+1 MMRMRKFLAGY
-12 VCLCLSVLLLLAC
+12 VCFFLSVFLLVVC
-25 LPLQALAAEGKVVR
+25 LPLQALATESKVVR
-39 VGWYDEGGYN
+39 VGWYDGGYN
-49 ITGPNGER
+49 ITGPSGER
-57 SGYGYEYQQTV
+57 SGYGYDFQQTV
-68 AAYTGWRYEYVKGTS
+68 AAYTGWRYEYVNGS
-83 MELLE
+83 SVELLE

-107 AQHVLFSSMPMGRE
+107 AQHMLFSSVPMGRE
-121 KYYLYADID
+121 KYYLYADIG
-130 KTGISPSNLRSLE
+130 KTGLSPSKLYLLE
-143 GKGVSMMAS
+143 GKGVSMIAS
-152 SMVETAFSDWEKQQG
+152 SMMETAFSDWEKQQG
-167 LHTRHMLAGSMEE
+167 LHTQHMLAGSMEE
-180 RRRLVAQGAAEA
+180 RIRLVAQGAAEA

-231 LDEAMRRIRQDKPF
+231 LDEAMRRIEQDKPF
-245 YAEYLYKTYM
+245 YAESLYKHYM
-255 PTPAVPVLSKDEQAW
+255 PTTAVPVLSKDEQAW
-270 LAQHGKIRIGCL
+270 LAQHGKIRIGCM
-282 KGERAFFSYEEDGS
+282 KGDRGFFSYEEDGS
-296 YKGVIADYIL
+296 HKGVIADYIL
-306 YASSCFAEQ
+306 YASGCFEER

-345 NENYYFAEQN
+345 NENHYLAEEN
-355 GFVLSNRIMSLAI
+355 GFVLSNRIMSITI
-368 PIVTAQKQFNEN
+368 PVITAHNEFNEN

-387 DKNNYLVKAYA
+387 AKNNYLAKAYA
-398 AHNYPQWKIVEYAS
+398 AHNYPQWKLVEYAS
-412 REEVE
+412 RADAE
-417 QAVRKGQAD
+417 QAVRSGQAD

-431 YNTLT
+431 YSTLT

-445 ALFLSKP
+445 AVFLSKP
-452 GKVAFAVQR
+452 GDVAFAVNR
-461 GDIALLSVLNKT
+461 GDTVLLSVLNKT

-478 PNTMSGNLSMYDKP
+478 GNAMAGNMSMYDKP
-492 LRDITL
+492 LQDIML
-498 KDFIKQNMLLL
+498 KDFIKQHMLLL
-509 VAVLVLIIGIVL
+509 VAVLVLIIGIML
-521 TLLYKERK
+521 RLLYKERK
-529 AARETASLNARLQE
+529 AARETASLNERLQE
-543 SQQQL
+543 SQKQL
-548 KQALEQAES
+548 EQALQKAES

-579 LLGYTKMLKPKIKDE
+579 LLGYTMMLKPKIKDE
-594 ELLGYVDKMEKSGN
+594 QLLGYVEKMEQSGN

-622 IESGRM
+622 IKSGKM

-633 YTRVGIDIEELIS
+633 YTRVDIDFEELIS
-646 VFSVEA
+646 VFSLEA

-665 EHGHIMADIT
+665 EHGHIMADLT
-675 KIREIF
+675 KIKEIF
-681 SNLISNA
+681 SNLLSNA
-688 IKYTPEGGTVEF
+688 IKYTPEGGTVQL
-700 NTRELPCSRPG
+700 NVRELPCSRTG
-711 YMRIQ
+711 YACIQ
-716 SEIADNGMGMSKE
+716 TEIVDNGIGMSKE
-729 YLPTLFDAFS
+729 YLPKLFEAFT
-739 RERNTTVGKI
+739 RERNTTVAKI

-764 MQGGTI
+764 MMGGTI
-770 EVESELG
+770 EVESEPG

-784 TLEHPIADEALYKQ
+784 TLEHPIADEAHYKP
-798 QEQEAKSAQSAE
+798 QEQEAKSAQGAE

-849 CVSTL
+849 CVSRL
-854 EQQPAGTYDL
+854 KEQPAGTYDL

-872 KMDGYTATQAIRAL
+872 KMDGYTATQTIRAL

-926 KKLEQVLVKLLG
+926 KKLERVLLQLLG
-938 ETAQS
+938 

>member
-39 VGWYDEGGYN
+39 VGWYEGGYN
-49 ITGPNGER
+49 ITGPSGER

-83 MELLE
+83 IELLD
-88 KLQRGEIDMLNCIS
+88 KLKRGEIDMLNCIS

-130 KTGISPSNLRSLE
+130 KTGLSPSKLYLLE
-143 GKGVSMMAS
+143 GKRVSMMAIT
-152 SMVETAFSDWEKQQG
+152 MMETAFSDWEKQQG
-167 LHTRHMLAGSMEE
+167 LHTRHIRAGNMEE
-180 RRRLVAQGAAEA
+180 SKRLVAQGAAEA
-192 VVATEFAP
+192 VVATELLP
-200 LRQEGLSAVMPVG
+200 MKQEGLSAVTPVG

-221 SKSRPDLKAE
+221 NKNRPDLKAE
-231 LDEAMRRIRQDKPF
+231 LDEAMRRIEQDKPF
-245 YAEYLYKTYM
+245 YAEKLYKQYM
-255 PTPAVPVLSKDEQAW
+255 TTTVVPVLSKDEQAW
-270 LAQHGKIRIGCL
+270 LAQHGKIRIGVL
-282 KGERAFFSYEEDGS
+282 KGDNGFFSYEEDGS
-296 YKGVIADYIL
+296 HKGAIADYIL

-315 RLDFAVQGFDTQG
+315 RLDFAVQGFDTQP
-328 EMIQALKDG
+328 EMLQALKDG

-345 NENYYFAEQN
+345 NENHYLAEQN
-355 GFVLSNRIMSLAI
+355 GFVLSNRIMKITI
-368 PIVTAQKQFNEN
+368 PVITGQKQFNEN

-387 DKNNYLVKAYA
+387 DKDNYLAKAYA
-398 AHNYPQWKIVEYAS
+398 AHNYPQWKLVEYAS
-412 REEVE
+412 RADAE
-417 QAVRKGQAD
+417 QALRKGQAD

-431 YNTLT
+431 YSMLT

-445 ALFLSKP
+445 GVFLSKP
-452 GKVAFAVQR
+452 GNVAFAVNR
-461 GDIALLSVLNKT
+461 SDTVLLSVLNKT

-478 PNTMSGNLSMYDKP
+478 ASVMAGNLSMYDKP
-492 LRDITL
+492 VHKVTL
-498 KDFIKQNMLLL
+498 KDFFKQNMLTLI
-509 VAVLVLIIGIVL
+509 AFLVLIIGLML
-521 TLLYKERK
+521 TLLHKERK
-529 AARETASLNARLQE
+529 AAREAVALTARLKE
-543 SQQQL
+543 SQEQL
-548 KQALEQAES
+548 KQALQQAES
-557 ASEAKTNFLSN
+557 ASVAKTNFLSN

-633 YTRVGIDIEELIS
+633 YSRVGVDIEELIS

-652 KKKNIRLLTSVQV
+652 KKKHIRLLTSEQV
-665 EHGHIMADIT
+665 EHRHIMADIT

-716 SEIADNGMGMSKE
+716 TEIADNGMGMSKE
-729 YLPTLFDAFS
+729 YLPTLFDAFT

-754 GMPIV
+754 GMAIV
-759 KNLVE
+759 KKLVD

-770 EVESELG
+770 EVQSELG

-784 TLEHPIADEALYKQ
+784 TFEHPIADEAYYKQ
-798 QEQEAKSAQSAE
+798 QEQKDKSAQGAE
-810 LLKGKRIL
+810 LIKGKRIL

-831 FILQNMGLEVERV
+831 FILRNMGLEVERV
-844 EDGAQ
+844 EDGAK

-872 KMDGYTATQAIRAL
+872 KMDGYTATQNIRAL

-926 KKLEQVLVKLLG
+926 KKLEQALVKLLG
-938 ETAQS
+938 ETKEK

>member
-1 MKSMRSNLAKY
+1 MMRMRSNFAEY
-12 VCLCLSVLLLLAC
+12 VCTFLSVFLLLVC

-39 VGWYDEGGYN
+39 VGWYEGGYN
-49 ITGPNGER
+49 ITGPSGER
-57 SGYGYEYQQTV
+57 SGYGYDFQQTV
-68 AAYTGWRYEYVKGTS
+68 AAYTGWRYEYVKGS
-83 MELLE
+83 SVELLE
-88 KLQRGEIDMLNCIS
+88 KLQRGELDMLNCIS

-107 AQHVLFSSMPMGRE
+107 AQHMLFSSVPMGRE
-121 KYYLYADID
+121 KYYLYADIE
-130 KTGISPSNLRSLE
+130 KTGLSPSKLYLLD
-143 GKGVSMMAS
+143 GKGVSMIAS
-152 SMVETAFSDWEKQQG
+152 SMMETAFSNWEKQQG
-167 LHTRHMLAGSMEE
+167 LHTQHMLAGSMEE

-200 LRQEGLSAVMPVG
+200 LRQEGMSAVMPVG
-213 GSDIYFAI
+213 SSDIYFAI

-231 LDEAMRRIRQDKPF
+231 LDEAMRRIEQDKPF
-245 YAEYLYKTYM
+245 FAEYLYKSYM
-255 PTPAVPVLSKDEQAW
+255 PTTAVPVLSKDERAW

-296 YKGVIADYIL
+296 HKGVIADYIL
-306 YASSCFAEQ
+306 YASGCFAEQ

-345 NENYYFAEQN
+345 NENHYFAEQN
-355 GFVLSNRIMSLAI
+355 GFVLSNRIMSLTI

-387 DKNNYLVKAYA
+387 AKNNYLAKAYA
-398 AHNYPQWKIVEYAS
+398 AHNYPQWKLVEYAS

-426 CFFAK
+426 CFFVK
-431 YNTLT
+431 YNKLT

-452 GKVAFAVQR
+452 GNVAFAVQR

-478 PNTMSGNLSMYDKP
+478 ANTMSGNLSMYDKP

-521 TLLYKERK
+521 RLLYKERK
-529 AARETASLNARLQE
+529 AVRETASLNARLQE

-579 LLGYTKMLKPKIKDE
+579 LMGYTMMLKPKIKDE
-594 ELLGYVDKMEKSGN
+594 QLLGYVEKMERSGK

-646 VFSVEA
+646 VFSLEA

-665 EHGHIMADIT
+665 EHGHIMADLT
-675 KIREIF
+675 KIKEIF
-681 SNLISNA
+681 SNLLSNA
-688 IKYTPEGGTVEF
+688 IKYTPEGGTVQL
-700 NTRELPCSRPG
+700 NVRELPCSRPG
-711 YMRIQ
+711 YACIQ
-716 SEIADNGMGMSKE
+716 AEVADDGMGMSKE
-729 YLPTLFDAFS
+729 YLPTLFDAFT

-770 EVESELG
+770 EVESEPG

-784 TLEHPIADEALYKQ
+784 TLEHPIADEAHYKP
-798 QEQEAKSAQSAE
+798 QEQEAKSAQGAE

-849 CVSTL
+849 CVSRL
-854 EQQPAGTYDL
+854 EQQPSGTYDL
-864 IFMDVQMP
+864 ILMDVQMP
-872 KMDGYTATQAIRAL
+872 KMDGYEATQAIRAL

-926 KKLEQVLVKLLG
+926 KKLERVLLQLLG
-938 ETAQS
+938 

>member
-1 MKSMRSNLAKY
+1 MMRMRKFLAGY
-12 VCLCLSVLLLLAC
+12 VCFFLSVFLLVVC
-25 LPLQALAAEGKVVR
+25 LPLQALSAEGKVVR
-39 VGWYDEGGYN
+39 VGWYEGGYN
-49 ITGPNGER
+49 LTGPNGER
-57 SGYGYEYQQTV
+57 SGYGYEFQQTV
-68 AAYTGWRYEYVKGTS
+68 ASYTGRRYEYVKGTS

-88 KLQRGEIDMLNCIS
+88 KLQRGELDMLNCIS

-121 KYYLYADID
+121 QYYLYADID

-152 SMVETAFSDWEKQQG
+152 SMMETAFSNWEKQQG
-167 LHTRHMLAGSMEE
+167 LHTKHVFASSIEE
-180 RRRLVAQGAAEA
+180 RKRLVAQGAAEA
-192 VVATEFAP
+192 VVATELLP
-200 LRQEGLSAVMPVG
+200 MKQEGLSAVTPVG
-213 GSDIYFAI
+213 SSDIYFAI
-221 SKSRPDLKAE
+221 NKNRPDLKAE
-231 LDEAMRRIRQDKPF
+231 LDEAMSRIQQDRPF
-245 YAEYLYKTYM
+245 YPEELYKQYM
-255 PTPAVPVLSKDEQAW
+255 TVAAVPVLSTDEQAW
-270 LAQHGKIRIGCL
+270 LAQHGKI
-282 KGERAFFSYEEDGS
+282 
-296 YKGVIADYIL
+296 
-306 YASSCFAEQ
+306 
-315 RLDFAVQGFDTQG
+315 
-328 EMIQALKDG
+328 
-337 KIDMIFHF
+337 DMIFHF
-345 NENYYFAEQN
+345 YNNPYFAEEH
-355 GFVLSNRIMSLAI
+355 GFMLSNKVMSI
-368 PIVTAQKQFNEN
+368 SMPVITSRKNFNEAN
-380 AANILAV
+380 ANVVALCR
-387 DKNNYLVKAYA
+387 DNNFAKAYVSY
-398 AHNYPQWKIVEYAS
+398 HYPQWKIKEYAS
-412 REEVE
+412 RAEAE
-417 QAVRKGQAD
+417 QAVRKGEAD
-426 CFFAK
+426 CFFIK
-431 YNTLT
+431 YIDLNAF
-436 DYADDKLLH
+436 ADDKQLY
-445 ALFLSKP
+445 ALFLAQP
-452 GKVAFAVQR
+452 GHIAFAVN
-461 GDIALLSVLNKT
+461 GGNTTLLSVLNKT
-473 LRAMP
+473 LRAIP
-478 PNTMSGNLSMYDKP
+478 TARLTSNLSLYGESMSN
-492 LRDITL
+492 ITL
-498 KDFIKQNMLLL
+498 KDFIKQNMLTLI
-509 VAVLVLIIGIVL
+509 AFLVLIIGVML
-521 TLLYKERK
+521 TLLYKEHK
-529 AARETASLNARLQE
+529 AAQEALALTARLRE
-543 SQQQL
+543 SQERL
-548 KQALEQAES
+548 KQALQQAES

-579 LLGYTKMLKPKIKDE
+579 LMGYTMMLKPRLKDE
-594 ELLGYVDKMEKSGN
+594 QLLGYVERMEQSGN

-633 YTRVGIDIEELIS
+633 YSRVGIDIEELIS

-665 EHGHIMADIT
+665 EHGHIMCDIT

-688 IKYTPEGGTVEF
+688 IKYTPEGGTVEL

-716 SEIADNGMGMSKE
+716 TEVADNGMGMSKE

-754 GMPIV
+754 GMAIV
-759 KNLVE
+759 KKLVE

-784 TLEHPIADEALYKQ
+784 TFEHPIADEALYKT
-798 QEQEAKSAQSAE
+798 QEQEAKSAQGAE

-872 KMDGYTATQAIRAL
+872 KMDGYTATQNIRAL

-938 ETAQS
+938 ETKE

>member
-12 VCLCLSVLLLLAC
+12 ICLCLSVLLLLVC
-25 LPLQALAAEGKVVR
+25 LPLQALSAEGKVVR
-39 VGWYDEGGYN
+39 VGWYEGGYN

-68 AAYTGWRYEYVKGTS
+68 AAYTGWRYEYVKGSS

-88 KLQRGEIDMLNCIS
+88 KLQRGELDMLNCIS

-121 KYYLYADID
+121 KYYLYADIE
-130 KTGISPSNLRSLE
+130 KTGLSPSKLYLLE
-143 GKGVSMMAS
+143 GKSVSMMAN
-152 SMVETAFSDWEKQQG
+152 SMMETAFSNWEKQQG
-167 LHTRHMLAGSMEE
+167 LHTRHIFASSIEE
-180 RRRLVAQGAAEA
+180 RKRLVAQGAAEA
-192 VVATEFAP
+192 VVATELLP
-200 LRQEGLSAVMPVG
+200 MKQEGLSAVTPVG

-221 SKSRPDLKAE
+221 NKNRPDLKAE
-231 LDEAMRRIRQDKPF
+231 LDEAMRRIEQDKPF
-245 YAEYLYKTYM
+245 YAESLYKQYM
-255 PTPAVPVLSKDEQAW
+255 TTTAVPVLSTDEQAW
-270 LAQHGKIRIGCL
+270 LAQHGKIRIGVL
-282 KGERAFFSYEEDGS
+282 KGDNGFFSYEEDGS
-296 YKGVIADYIL
+296 HKGAIADYIL

-315 RLDFAVQGFDTQG
+315 RLDFAVQGFETQT
-328 EMIQALKDG
+328 EMLQALKDG

-345 NENYYFAEQN
+345 NENHYLAEQN
-355 GFVLSNRIMSLAI
+355 GFALSNRIMSITI
-368 PIVTAQKQFNEN
+368 PVITTHKQFNEN
-380 AANILAV
+380 AANIIAV
-387 DKNNYLVKAYA
+387 TENNYLAKAYT
-398 AHNYPQWKIVEYAS
+398 AHNYPQWKLVEYAS
-412 REEVE
+412 RAEAE
-417 QAVRKGQAD
+417 QALRKGQAD

-431 YNTLT
+431 YSMLT

-445 ALFLSKP
+445 GVFLSKP
-452 GKVAFAVQR
+452 GNVAFAVNR
-461 GDIALLSVLNKT
+461 NDTVLLSVLNKT

-478 PNTMSGNLSMYDKP
+478 ASVMAGNLSMYDKP
-492 LRDITL
+492 VHKVTL
-498 KDFIKQNMLLL
+498 KDFIKQNILTLI
-509 VAVLVLIIGIVL
+509 AFLVLIIGLML
-521 TLLYKERK
+521 TLLHKERK
-529 AARETASLNARLQE
+529 SAREAVALTEKLKE
-543 SQQQL
+543 SQEQL
-548 KQALEQAES
+548 KQALQQAES

-579 LLGYTKMLKPKIKDE
+579 LMGYTMMLKPKIKDE

-633 YTRVGIDIEELIS
+633 YSRVGVDIEELIS

-652 KKKNIRLLTSVQV
+652 KKKHIRLLTSEQV
-665 EHGHIMADIT
+665 EHTHIMADIT

-716 SEIADNGMGMSKE
+716 TEVADNGMGMSKE
-729 YLPTLFDAFS
+729 YLPTLFDAFT

-754 GMPIV
+754 GMAIV
-759 KNLVE
+759 KKLVD

-770 EVESELG
+770 EVQSELG

-784 TLEHPIADEALYKQ
+784 TFEHPIADESLYKQ
-798 QEQEAKSAQSAE
+798 QEQKDTSAQGAE
-810 LLKGKRIL
+810 LIKGKRIL

-831 FILQNMGLEVERV
+831 FILRNMGLEVERV

-872 KMDGYTATQAIRAL
+872 KMDGYTATQNIRAL

-891 AAIPIVAMTANAFA
+891 AAIPIVTMTANAFA

-926 KKLEQVLVKLLG
+926 EKLEQVLVKLLG

>member
-12 VCLCLSVLLLLAC
+12 VCLCLSVLLLLVC

-39 VGWYDEGGYN
+39 VGWYEGGYN

-57 SGYGYEYQQTV
+57 SGYGYDFQQTV
-68 AAYTGWRYEYVKGTS
+68 AAYTGWRYEYVNGS
-83 MELLE
+83 SVELLE
-88 KLQRGEIDMLNCIS
+88 KLQRGELDMLNCIS

-107 AQHVLFSSMPMGRE
+107 AQHMLFSSVPMGRE
-121 KYYLYADID
+121 KYYLYADIE
-130 KTGISPSNLRSLE
+130 KTGISPSKLYLLE
-143 GKGVSMMAS
+143 GKGVSMIAS
-152 SMVETAFSDWEKQQG
+152 SMMETAFSNWEKQQG
-167 LHTRHMLAGSMEE
+167 LHTQHLLASSMKE
-180 RRRLVAQGAAEA
+180 RQSLVAQGKAVA
-192 VVATEFAP
+192 VVATELLP
-200 LRQEGLSAVMPVG
+200 MKQEGLSAVTPVG

-221 SKSRPDLKAE
+221 NKNRPDLKAE
-231 LDEAMRRIRQDKPF
+231 LDEAMRRIEQDKPF
-245 YAEYLYKTYM
+245 YAEKLYKQYM
-255 PTPAVPVLSKDEQAW
+255 TTAVVPVLSKDEQAW
-270 LAQHGKIRIGCL
+270 LAQHGKIRIGVL
-282 KGERAFFSYEEDGS
+282 QGDSGFFSYEEDGS
-296 YKGVIADYIL
+296 HKGAIADYIR
-306 YASSCFAEQ
+306 YASSCFEEQ
-315 RLDFAVQGFDTQG
+315 RLDFAVQGFETQP

-345 NENYYFAEQN
+345 NENHYLAEQN
-355 GFVLSNRIMSLAI
+355 GFVLSNRIMKITI
-368 PIVTAQKQFNEN
+368 PVITTQKQFNEN

-387 DKNNYLVKAYA
+387 PKDNYLAKAYT
-398 AHNYPQWKIVEYAS
+398 AHNYPQWKLVEYAS
-412 REEVE
+412 RAEAE
-417 QAVRKGQAD
+417 QALRKGQAD

-431 YNTLT
+431 YSMLT

-445 ALFLSKP
+445 GVFLSKP
-452 GKVAFAVQR
+452 GNVAFAVNR
-461 GDIALLSVLNKT
+461 NDTVLLSVLNKT

-478 PNTMSGNLSMYDKP
+478 ASVMAGNLSMYDKP
-492 LRDITL
+492 VQKVTL
-498 KDFIKQNMLLL
+498 KDFIKQNMLTLI
-509 VAVLVLIIGIVL
+509 AFLVLIIGLML
-521 TLLYKERK
+521 TLLHKERK
-529 AARETASLNARLQE
+529 AAREAVALTARLKE
-543 SQQQL
+543 SQLRL
-548 KQALEQAES
+548 KQALQQAES
-557 ASEAKTNFLSN
+557 ASVAKTNFLSN

-579 LLGYTKMLKPKIKDE
+579 LMGYTMMLKPKIKDE
-594 ELLGYVDKMEKSGN
+594 ELLGYVERMEQSGN

-729 YLPTLFDAFS
+729 YLPTLFDAFT
-739 RERNTTVGKI
+739 RERNTTIGKI
-749 SGTGL
+749 GGTGL
-754 GMPIV
+754 GMAIV
-759 KNLVE
+759 KKLVE

-770 EVESELG
+770 EVESEPG

-784 TLEHPIADEALYKQ
+784 TFEHPIADEALYKQ
-798 QEQEAKSAQSAE
+798 EEQETKSAQGAE
-810 LLKGKRIL
+810 LIKGKRIL

-831 FILQNMGLEVERV
+831 FILRNMGLEVERV

-872 KMDGYTATQAIRAL
+872 KMDGYTATQNIRAL

-938 ETAQS
+938 ETKEK

>member
-1 MKSMRSNLAKY
+1 MKSMKSNFAKY
-12 VCLCLSVLLLLAC
+12 TCLCLSVLLLLVC

-39 VGWYDEGGYN
+39 VGWYEGGYN
-49 ITGPNGER
+49 LTGPNGER
-57 SGYGYEYQQTV
+57 SGYGYEFQQTV
-68 AAYTGWRYEYVKGTS
+68 AAYTGWRYEYVKGS
-83 MELLE
+83 RVELME

-102 YTPER
+102 YMPER

-121 KYYLYADID
+121 KYYLYANIE
-130 KTGISPSNLRSLE
+130 KTGISPSKLHLLE
-143 GKGVSMMAS
+143 GKRVGMIAS
-152 SMVETAFSDWEKQQG
+152 SMMETAFSNWEKQQG
-167 LHTRHMLAGSMEE
+167 LHTQHIYVGTVEE
-180 RRRLVAQGAAEA
+180 RKRLLAQGAADV
-192 VVATEFAP
+192 VVATEVAA
-200 LRQEGLSAVMPVG
+200 LGKEGLSAVTPVG
-213 GSDIYFAI
+213 GSDVYFAI
-221 SKSRPDLKAE
+221 NKNRPDLKAE
-231 LDEAMRRIRQDKPF
+231 LDEAMRRIEQDKPF
-245 YAEYLYKTYM
+245 YAEELYKHYM
-255 PTPAVPVLSKDEQAW
+255 TTTAVPVLSKDEQAW
-270 LAQHGKIRIGCL
+270 LAQHGAIRIGVL
-282 KGERAFFSYEEDGS
+282 QGDSGFFSYEEDGS
-296 YKGVIADYIL
+296 LKGIIADYIL
-306 YASSCFAEQ
+306 YASDCFKER
-315 RLDFAVQGFDTQG
+315 RLDFAVQGFDTQP

-345 NENYYFAEQN
+345 NENHYLAEQN
-355 GFVLSNRIMSLAI
+355 GFALSNRIMSITI
-368 PIVTAQKQFNEN
+368 PVITAQKQFNEN

-387 DKNNYLVKAYA
+387 AKNNYLAKAYA

-412 REEVE
+412 RAEVE

-426 CFFAK
+426 CFVAK
-431 YNTLT
+431 YSVLT

-445 ALFLSKP
+445 GVFLTKP
-452 GKVAFAVQR
+452 GNVAFAVNR
-461 GDIALLSVLNKT
+461 SDTVLLSVLNKT

-478 PNTMSGNLSMYDKP
+478 ATGMAGNLSLYDRP
-492 LRDITL
+492 VHEVTL
-498 KDFIKQNMLLL
+498 KAFIKQNMLTLI
-509 VAVLVLIIGIVL
+509 AFLVLIIGLML
-521 TLLYKERK
+521 TLLHKERK
-529 AARETASLNARLQE
+529 AAQEAASLNARLRE
-543 SQQQL
+543 SQEQL

-557 ASEAKTNFLSN
+557 ASVAKTNFLSN

-579 LLGYTKMLKPKIKDE
+579 LMGYTMMLKPRLKDE
-594 ELLGYVDKMEKSGN
+594 ELLGYVEKMEQSGN

-622 IESGRM
+622 IESGKM

-633 YTRVGIDIEELIS
+633 YTKVGGDAVEVIS

-652 KKKNIRLLTSVQV
+652 KRKNIRLLTNMQV
-665 EHGHIMADIT
+665 EHEHILCDAT
-675 KIREIF
+675 KIKEIF

-700 NTRELPCSRPG
+700 ITRELPCSRPG
-711 YMRIQ
+711 YVRLQ
-716 SEIADNGMGMSKE
+716 SEVVDNGMGMSKE
-729 YLPTLFDAFS
+729 FLPTIFDAFS

-754 GMPIV
+754 GMAIV
-759 KNLVE
+759 KKLVE
-764 MQGGTI
+764 MMGGTI

-784 TLEHPIADEALYKQ
+784 TFEHPLADEAHYKQ
-798 QEQEAKSAQSAE
+798 EEQKDTSAQGAE
-810 LLKGKRIL
+810 LIKGKRIL

-831 FILQNMGLEVERV
+831 FILRNMGLEVERV

-872 KMDGYTATQAIRAL
+872 KMDGYTATLNIRSL
-886 DDKEK
+886 DDKKK

-905 EDRERAL
+905 EDIKQTL

-938 ETAQS
+938 ETKEK

>member
-1 MKSMRSNLAKY
+1 MMSMRKFLAEY
-12 VCLCLSVLLLLAC
+12 VCTFLSVFLLVVC

-39 VGWYDEGGYN
+39 VGWYEGGYN

-57 SGYGYEYQQTV
+57 SGYGYEFQQTV
-68 AAYTGWRYEYVKGTS
+68 AGYTGWRYEYVKGTS
-83 MELLE
+83 IELLE
-88 KLQRGEIDMLNCIS
+88 KLKRGEIDMLNCIS

-107 AQHVLFSSMPMGRE
+107 AQQVLFSARPMGRE
-121 KYYLYADID
+121 QYYLYADMD
-130 KTGISPSNLRSLE
+130 KTGISPSKLYLLE
-143 GKGVSMMAS
+143 GKRVGMMAS
-152 SMVETAFSDWEKQQG
+152 SMMETAFSNWEKQQG
-167 LHTRHMLAGSMEE
+167 LHTKHVFASSLEE
-180 RRRLVAQGAAEA
+180 RKRLVAQGAAEA
-192 VVATEFAP
+192 VVATELLP
-200 LRQEGLSAVMPVG
+200 MKQEGLSAVTPVV

-221 SKSRPDLKAE
+221 NKNRPDLKAE
-231 LDEAMRRIRQDKPF
+231 LDEAMRRIEQDRPF
-245 YAEYLYKTYM
+245 YAEELYKQYM
-255 PTPAVPVLSKDEQAW
+255 TVAAVPVLSKDEQAW
-270 LAQHGKIRIGCL
+270 LAQHGKIRIGFVN
-282 KGERAFFSYEEDGS
+282 GERGFFSYEEEGTS
-296 YKGVIADYIL
+296 TGVIADYIR
-306 YASSCFAEQ
+306 YASGCFEKQ
-315 RLDFAVQGFDTQG
+315 RLDFSVQSFDTQ
-328 EMIQALKDG
+328 EAMMQALKDG

-345 NENYYFAEQN
+345 YNNPYFAEEH
-355 GFVLSNRIMSLAI
+355 GFMLSNKVMSI
-368 PIVTAQKQFNEN
+368 SMPVITSRKNFNEAN
-380 AANILAV
+380 ANVVALCR
-387 DKNNYLVKAYA
+387 DNNFAKAYVSY
-398 AHNYPQWKIVEYAS
+398 HYPHWKIKEYAT
-412 REEVE
+412 REEME
-417 QAVRKGQAD
+417 QAVRKGEAD
-426 CFFAK
+426 CFFIK
-431 YNTLT
+431 YINLNAF
-436 DYADDKLLH
+436 ADDKQLY
-445 ALFLSKP
+445 ALFLAQP
-452 GKVAFAVQR
+452 GHIAFAVN
-461 GDIALLSVLNKT
+461 GGNTVLLSVLNKT

-478 PNTMSGNLSMYDKP
+478 ASVMAGNLSMYDKP
-492 LRDITL
+492 VHKVTL
-498 KDFIKQNMLLL
+498 KDFIKQNMLTLI
-509 VAVLVLIIGIVL
+509 AFLVLIIGLML
-521 TLLYKERK
+521 TLLHKERK
-529 AARETASLNARLQE
+529 AAREAVALTARLRE
-543 SQQQL
+543 SQEQL

-579 LLGYTKMLKPKIKDE
+579 LMGYTMMLKPRLKDE
-594 ELLGYVDKMEKSGN
+594 ELLGYVERMEKSGN

-633 YTRVGIDIEELIS
+633 YTRVGVDVEELVS

-675 KIREIF
+675 KIREIL

-688 IKYTPEGGTVEF
+688 IKYTPEGGTIEF

-711 YMRIQ
+711 YACIQ
-716 SEIADNGMGMSKE
+716 AEVADNGMGMSKE
-729 YLPTLFDAFS
+729 YLPTLFDAFT

-754 GMPIV
+754 GMAIV
-759 KNLVE
+759 KKLVD

-770 EVESELG
+770 EVQSELG

-784 TLEHPIADEALYKQ
+784 TFEHPIADEAHYKQ
-798 QEQEAKSAQSAE
+798 EEQKDTSAQGAE
-810 LLKGKRIL
+810 LIKGKRIL

-831 FILQNMGLEVERV
+831 FILRNMGLEVERV
-844 EDGAQ
+844 EDGAK

-872 KMDGYTATQAIRAL
+872 KMDGYTATQNIRAL
-886 DDKEK
+886 DDKKK

>member
-39 VGWYDEGGYN
+39 VGWYDGGYN

-57 SGYGYEYQQTV
+57 SGYGYDFQQTV
-68 AAYTGWRYEYVKGTS
+68 AAYTGWRYEYVKGSS

-88 KLQRGEIDMLNCIS
+88 KLQRGELDMLNGIS

-121 KYYLYADID
+121 KYYLYADMD
-130 KTGISPSNLRSLE
+130 KTGLSPSKLYLLE
-143 GKGVSMMAS
+143 GKRVGMIAS
-152 SMVETAFSDWEKQQG
+152 SMMETAFSNWEKQQG
-167 LHTRHMLAGSMEE
+167 LHTKHVFASSIEE
-180 RRRLVAQGAAEA
+180 RMRLVAQGAAEA
-192 VVATEFAP
+192 VVATELLP
-200 LRQEGLSAVMPVG
+200 MKQEGLSAVTPVG

-221 SKSRPDLKAE
+221 NKNRPDLKAE
-231 LDEAMRRIRQDKPF
+231 LDEAMRRIEQDKPF
-245 YAEYLYKTYM
+245 YAEKLYKQYM
-255 PTPAVPVLSKDEQAW
+255 TTTVVPVLSKDEQAW
-270 LAQHGKIRIGCL
+270 LAQHGKIRIGIL
-282 KGERAFFSYEEDGS
+282 KGDNGFFSYEEDGS
-296 YKGVIADYIL
+296 HKGAIADYIR

-315 RLDFAVQGFDTQG
+315 RLDFAVQGFETQP
-328 EMIQALKDG
+328 EMLQALKDG

-345 NENYYFAEQN
+345 NENHYLAEQN
-355 GFVLSNRIMSLAI
+355 GFALSNRIMSITI
-368 PIVTAQKQFNEN
+368 PVITTHKQFNEN

-387 DKNNYLVKAYA
+387 YNDNYLAKAYA

-412 REEVE
+412 RAEAE
-417 QAVRKGQAD
+417 QALRKGQAD

-431 YNTLT
+431 YSVLT

-445 ALFLSKP
+445 AVFLSKP
-452 GKVAFAVQR
+452 GNVAFAVNR
-461 GDIALLSVLNKT
+461 NDTVLLSVLNKT

-478 PNTMSGNLSMYDKP
+478 TSVMAGNLSMYDKP
-492 LRDITL
+492 VQEVTL
-498 KDFIKQNMLLL
+498 KDFFKQNMLTLI
-509 VAVLVLIIGIVL
+509 AFLVLIIALML
-521 TLLYKERK
+521 TLLHKERK
-529 AARETASLNARLQE
+529 SAREAVALTEKLKE
-543 SQQQL
+543 SQEQL
-548 KQALEQAES
+548 KQALQQAES
-557 ASEAKTNFLSN
+557 ASVAKTNFLSN

-633 YTRVGIDIEELIS
+633 YSRVGVDIEELIS

-652 KKKNIRLLTSVQV
+652 KKKHIRLLTSEQV
-665 EHGHIMADIT
+665 EHRHIMADIT

-688 IKYTPEGGTVEF
+688 IKYTPEGGTIEF

-716 SEIADNGMGMSKE
+716 TEIADNGMGMSKE
-729 YLPTLFDAFS
+729 YLPTLFDAFT

-754 GMPIV
+754 GMAIV
-759 KNLVE
+759 KKLVD

-784 TLEHPIADEALYKQ
+784 TFEHPIADESLYKQ
-798 QEQEAKSAQSAE
+798 QEQKDTSAQGAE
-810 LLKGKRIL
+810 LIKGKHIL

-831 FILQNMGLEVERV
+831 FILRNMGLEVERV

-872 KMDGYTATQAIRAL
+872 KMDGYTATQNIRAL

>member
-1 MKSMRSNLAKY
+1 MMRMRKFLAGY
-12 VCLCLSVLLLLAC
+12 ICFFLSAFLLLVC
-25 LPLQALAAEGKVVR
+25 LPLQALATESKVVR
-39 VGWYDEGGYN
+39 VGWYDGGYN
-49 ITGPNGER
+49 ITGPSGER
-57 SGYGYEYQQTV
+57 SGYGYDFQQTV
-68 AAYTGWRYEYVKGTS
+68 AAYTGWRYEYVNGS
-83 MELLE
+83 SVELLE

-107 AQHVLFSSMPMGRE
+107 AQHMLFSSVPMGRE
-121 KYYLYADID
+121 KYYLYADIG
-130 KTGISPSNLRSLE
+130 KTGLSPSKLYLLE
-143 GKGVSMMAS
+143 GKGVSMIAS
-152 SMVETAFSDWEKQQG
+152 SMMETAFSDWEKQQG
-167 LHTRHMLAGSMEE
+167 LHTQHMLAGSMEE
-180 RRRLVAQGAAEA
+180 RIRLVAQGAAEA

-231 LDEAMRRIRQDKPF
+231 LDEAMRRIEQDKPF
-245 YAEYLYKTYM
+245 YAESLYKHYM
-255 PTPAVPVLSKDEQAW
+255 PTTAVPVLSKDEQAW
-270 LAQHGKIRIGCL
+270 LAQHGKIRIGCM
-282 KGERAFFSYEEDGS
+282 KGDRGFFSYEEDGS
-296 YKGVIADYIL
+296 HKGVIADYIL
-306 YASSCFAEQ
+306 YASGCFEER

-345 NENYYFAEQN
+345 NENHYLAEEN
-355 GFVLSNRIMSLAI
+355 GFVLSNRIMSITI
-368 PIVTAQKQFNEN
+368 PIITAQKQFNEN

-387 DKNNYLVKAYA
+387 AKNNYLAKAYA
-398 AHNYPQWKIVEYAS
+398 AHNYPQWKLVEYAS
-412 REEVE
+412 RADAE
-417 QAVRKGQAD
+417 QAVREGQAD

-431 YNTLT
+431 YSTLT

-445 ALFLSKP
+445 AAFLTKP
-452 GKVAFAVQR
+452 GDVAFAVNR
-461 GDIALLSVLNKT
+461 NDTLLLSVLNKT

-478 PNTMSGNLSMYDKP
+478 ANVFTGNISMYDKP
-492 LRDITL
+492 LYDITL
-498 KDFIKQNMLLL
+498 KDFIKQNMLML
-509 VAVLVLIIGIVL
+509 VAVLVLIIGIML
-521 TLLYKERK
+521 TLLYKERQ
-529 AARETASLNARLQE
+529 AARETASLNERLQE

-548 KQALEQAES
+548 EQALQKAES

-579 LLGYTKMLKPKIKDE
+579 LLGYTMMLKPRIKDE
-594 ELLGYVDKMEKSGN
+594 QLLGYVEKMERSGK

-633 YTRVGIDIEELIS
+633 YTRVGIDIEEVIS
-646 VFSVEA
+646 VFSLEA

-665 EHGHIMADIT
+665 EHGHIMADLT

-681 SNLISNA
+681 SNLLSNA
-688 IKYTPEGGTVEF
+688 IKYTPEGGTVQL
-700 NTRELPCSRPG
+700 NVRELPCSRPG
-711 YMRIQ
+711 YACIQ
-716 SEIADNGMGMSKE
+716 AEIADNGIGMSKE
-729 YLPTLFDAFS
+729 YLPTLFDAFT

-784 TLEHPIADEALYKQ
+784 TLEHPIADEAHYKP
-798 QEQEAKSAQSAE
+798 QEQEAKSAQGAE

-849 CVSTL
+849 CVSRL

-938 ETAQS
+938 

>member
-1 MKSMRSNLAKY
+1 MYA
-12 VCLCLSVLLLLAC
+12 
-25 LPLQALAAEGKVVR
+25 
-39 VGWYDEGGYN
+39 YDGGYN
-49 ITGPNGER
+49 ITGPSGER
-57 SGYGYEYQQTV
+57 SGYGYDFQQTV
-68 AAYTGWRYEYVKGTS
+68 AAYTGWRYEYVKGS
-83 MELLE
+83 SVELLE
-88 KLQRGEIDMLNCIS
+88 KLQRGAIDMLNCIS

-107 AQHVLFSSMPMGRE
+107 AQHMLFSSVPMGRE
-121 KYYLYADID
+121 KYYLYADIG
-130 KTGISPSNLRSLE
+130 KTGLSPSKLYLLE
-143 GKGVSMMAS
+143 GKGVSMIAS
-152 SMVETAFSDWEKQQG
+152 SMMETAFSDWEKQQG
-167 LHTRHMLAGSMEE
+167 LHTQHMLAGSMEE
-180 RRRLVAQGAAEA
+180 RIRLVAQGAAEA

-231 LDEAMRRIRQDKPF
+231 LDEAMRRIEQDKPF
-245 YAEYLYKTYM
+245 YAESLYKHYM
-255 PTPAVPVLSKDEQAW
+255 PTTAVPVLSKDEQAW
-270 LAQHGKIRIGCL
+270 LAQHGKIRIGCM
-282 KGERAFFSYEEDGS
+282 KGDRGFFSYEEDGS
-296 YKGVIADYIL
+296 HKGVIADYIL
-306 YASSCFAEQ
+306 YASGCFEER

-345 NENYYFAEQN
+345 NENHYLAEEN
-355 GFVLSNRIMSLAI
+355 GFVLSNRIMSITI
-368 PIVTAQKQFNEN
+368 PVITAHNQFNEN

-387 DKNNYLVKAYA
+387 AKNNYLAKAYA
-398 AHNYPQWKIVEYAS
+398 AHNYPQWKLVEYAS
-412 REEVE
+412 RADAE
-417 QAVRKGQAD
+417 QAVRSGQAD

-431 YNTLT
+431 YSTLT

-445 ALFLSKP
+445 AVFLSKP
-452 GKVAFAVQR
+452 GDVAFAVNR
-461 GDIALLSVLNKT
+461 GDTVLLSVLNKT

-478 PNTMSGNLSMYDKP
+478 GNAMAGNMSMYDKP
-492 LRDITL
+492 MQDIML
-498 KDFIKQNMLLL
+498 KDFIKQHMLLL
-509 VAVLVLIIGIVL
+509 VAVLVLIIGIML
-521 TLLYKERK
+521 RLLYKERK
-529 AARETASLNARLQE
+529 AARETASLNERLQE
-543 SQQQL
+543 SQKQL
-548 KQALEQAES
+548 KQALQKAES

-579 LLGYTKMLKPKIKDE
+579 LLGYTMMLKPKIKDE
-594 ELLGYVDKMEKSGN
+594 QMLGYVEKMEQSGN

-622 IESGRM
+622 IESGKM

-633 YTRVGIDIEELIS
+633 YTRVDIDFEELIS
-646 VFSVEA
+646 VFSLEA
-652 KKKNIRLLTSVQV
+652 KKKNICLLTSIQA

-681 SNLISNA
+681 SNLLSNA
-688 IKYTPEGGTVEF
+688 IKYTPEGGTVQL
-700 NTRELPCSRPG
+700 NARELPCSRTG
-711 YMRIQ
+711 YACIQ
-716 SEIADNGMGMSKE
+716 TEIVDNGIGMSKE
-729 YLPTLFDAFS
+729 YLPKLFEAFT
-739 RERNTTVGKI
+739 RERNTTVAKI

-764 MQGGTI
+764 MMGGTI
-770 EVESELG
+770 EVESEPG

-784 TLEHPIADEALYKQ
+784 TLEHPIADEAHYKPH
-798 QEQEAKSAQSAE
+798 EQEAKSAQGAE

-849 CVSTL
+849 CVSRL
-854 EQQPAGTYDL
+854 KEQPAGTYDL

-872 KMDGYTATQAIRAL
+872 KMDGYTATQTIRAL

-926 KKLEQVLVKLLG
+926 KKLERVLLQLLG
-938 ETAQS
+938 

>member
-1 MKSMRSNLAKY
+1 MKSMRSNFAKY
-12 VCLCLSVLLLLAC
+12 VCLCLSVFVLLVC
-25 LPLQALAAEGKVVR
+25 LTLQALAAEGKVVR
-39 VGWYDEGGYN
+39 VGWYEGGYN
-49 ITGPNGER
+49 ITGPGGER
-57 SGYGYEYQQTV
+57 SGYGYEFQQTV
-68 AAYTGWRYEYVKGTS
+68 AAYTGWRYEYVKGS
-83 MELLE
+83 SVELLE
-88 KLQRGEIDMLNCIS
+88 KLKRGELDMLNCVS

-107 AQHVLFSSMPMGRE
+107 AQHMLFSSVPMGRE

-130 KTGISPSNLRSLE
+130 KTGLSPSKMYLLE

-152 SMVETAFSDWEKQQG
+152 SMIETAFSDWEKQQG

-200 LRQEGLSAVMPVG
+200 LRQEGLSAVMSVG

-221 SKSRPDLKAE
+221 NKNRPDLKAE
-231 LDEAMRRIRQDKPF
+231 LDEAMRRIEQDKPF
-245 YAEYLYKTYM
+245 YAESLYKHYM
-255 PTPAVPVLSKDEQAW
+255 TTTALPVLSTAEQAW
-270 LAQHGKIRIGCL
+270 LAQHGKIRIGVL
-282 KGERAFFSYEEDGS
+282 QGERGFFSYEENGS
-296 YKGVIADYIL
+296 HKGAIADYIL
-306 YASSCFAEQ
+306 YASSCFEEQ
-315 RLDFAVQGFDTQG
+315 RLDFAVQSFATQG

-345 NENYYFAEQN
+345 NENHYLAEQN
-355 GFVLSNRIMSLAI
+355 GFVLSNKIMSISI
-368 PIVTAQKQFNEN
+368 PVITAQKQFNEN

-387 DKNNYLVKAYA
+387 AKNNYLAKAYA

-412 REEVE
+412 RAEVE

-431 YNTLT
+431 YSTLR

-445 ALFLSKP
+445 AVFLSKP
-452 GKVAFAVQR
+452 GDIAFAVNR
-461 GDIALLSVLNKT
+461 NDTVLLSVLNKT

-478 PNTMSGNLSMYDKP
+478 TSVMAGNLSLYDKP
-492 LRDITL
+492 VQEVTL
-498 KDFIKQNMLLL
+498 KDFIKQNMLMLF
-509 VAVLVLIIGIVL
+509 AFLVLIIALML
-521 TLLYKERK
+521 TLLHKERK
-529 AARETASLNARLQE
+529 SAREAVALTARLKE
-543 SQQQL
+543 SQEQL
-548 KQALEQAES
+548 KQALEQAKS

-579 LLGYTKMLKPKIKDE
+579 LMGYTMMLKPKIKDE
-594 ELLGYVDKMEKSGN
+594 QLLGYVEKMEQSGN

-622 IESGRM
+622 IESGRI

-633 YTRVGIDIEELIS
+633 YSRVGIDIEELIS

-665 EHGHIMADIT
+665 EHGHIMCDIT

-688 IKYTPEGGTVEF
+688 IKYTPEGGTVEL

-716 SEIADNGMGMSKE
+716 TEVADNGMGMSKE

-754 GMPIV
+754 GMAIV
-759 KNLVE
+759 KKLVD

-784 TLEHPIADEALYKQ
+784 TFEHPIADEAHYKQ
-798 QEQEAKSAQSAE
+798 EEQQAKSAQGAE
-810 LLKGKRIL
+810 LIKGKRIL

-872 KMDGYTATQAIRAL
+872 KMDGYTAAHNIRAL

-938 ETAQS
+938 ETKEK

>member
-12 VCLCLSVLLLLAC
+12 TCLCLSVLLLLVC
-25 LPLQALAAEGKVVR
+25 LPLQALSAEGKVVR
-39 VGWYDEGGYN
+39 VGWYEGGYN

-57 SGYGYEYQQTV
+57 SGYGYEFQQTV

-83 MELLE
+83 IELLE
-88 KLQRGEIDMLNCIS
+88 KLKRGEIDMLNCIS

-107 AQHVLFSSMPMGRE
+107 AQQVLFSARPMGRE
-121 KYYLYADID
+121 QYYLYADMD
-130 KTGISPSNLRSLE
+130 KTGISPSKLYLLE
-143 GKGVSMMAS
+143 GKRVGMMAS
-152 SMVETAFSDWEKQQG
+152 SMMETAFSNWEKQQG
-167 LHTRHMLAGSMEE
+167 LHTKHVFASSLEE
-180 RRRLVAQGAAEA
+180 RKRLVAQGAAEA
-192 VVATEFAP
+192 VVATELLP
-200 LRQEGLSAVMPVG
+200 MKQEGLSAVTPVV

-221 SKSRPDLKAE
+221 NKNRPDLKAE
-231 LDEAMRRIRQDKPF
+231 LDEAMRRIEQDRPF
-245 YAEYLYKTYM
+245 YAEELYKQYM
-255 PTPAVPVLSKDEQAW
+255 TVAAVPVLSKDEQAW
-270 LAQHGKIRIGCL
+270 LAQHGKIRIGFVN
-282 KGERAFFSYEEDGS
+282 GERGFFSYEEEGTS
-296 YKGVIADYIL
+296 TGVIADYIR
-306 YASSCFAEQ
+306 YAENCFEKQ
-315 RLDFAVQGFDTQG
+315 RLDFSVQSFDTQ
-328 EMIQALKDG
+328 EAMMQALKDG

-345 NENYYFAEQN
+345 YNNPYFAEEH
-355 GFVLSNRIMSLAI
+355 GFMLSNKVMSI
-368 PIVTAQKQFNEN
+368 SMPVITSRKNFNEAN
-380 AANILAV
+380 ANVVALCR
-387 DKNNYLVKAYA
+387 DNNFAKAYVSY
-398 AHNYPQWKIVEYAS
+398 HYPHWKIKEYAT

-417 QAVRKGQAD
+417 QAVRKGEAD
-426 CFFAK
+426 CFFIK
-431 YNTLT
+431 YIDLNAF
-436 DYADDKLLH
+436 ADDKQLY
-445 ALFLSKP
+445 ALFLAQP
-452 GKVAFAVQR
+452 GHIAFAVN
-461 GDIALLSVLNKT
+461 GGNTTLLSVLNKT

-478 PNTMSGNLSMYDKP
+478 ASVMSGNLSMYDKP
-492 LRDITL
+492 VHKVTL
-498 KDFIKQNMLLL
+498 KDFIKQNMLTLI
-509 VAVLVLIIGIVL
+509 AFLVLIIGLML
-521 TLLYKERK
+521 TLLHKERK
-529 AARETASLNARLQE
+529 AAREAVALTARLRE
-543 SQQQL
+543 SQEQL
-548 KQALEQAES
+548 KQALQQAES

-579 LLGYTKMLKPKIKDE
+579 LMGYTMMLKPRLKDE
-594 ELLGYVDKMEKSGN
+594 QLLGYVEKMERSGK

-633 YTRVGIDIEELIS
+633 YTRVGIDIEEVIS
-646 VFSVEA
+646 VFSLEA

-665 EHGHIMADIT
+665 EHGHIMADLT

-681 SNLISNA
+681 SNLLSNA
-688 IKYTPEGGTVEF
+688 IKYTPEGGTVQL
-700 NTRELPCSRPG
+700 NVRELPCSRPG
-711 YMRIQ
+711 YACIQ
-716 SEIADNGMGMSKE
+716 AEIADNGIGMSKE
-729 YLPTLFDAFS
+729 YLPTLFDAFT

-770 EVESELG
+770 EVESEPG

-784 TLEHPIADEALYKQ
+784 TLEHPIADEAHYKP
-798 QEQEAKSAQSAE
+798 QEQEAKSAQGAE

-849 CVSTL
+849 CVSRL

-938 ETAQS
+938 

>member
-1 MKSMRSNLAKY
+1 MMRMRKFLAEY
-12 VCLCLSVLLLLAC
+12 VCTFLSVLLLLVC

-39 VGWYDEGGYN
+39 VGWYEGGYN
-49 ITGPNGER
+49 ITGPSGER
-57 SGYGYEYQQTV
+57 SGYGYDFQQTV
-68 AAYTGWRYEYVKGTS
+68 AAYTGWRYEYVKGS
-83 MELLE
+83 SVELLE
-88 KLQRGEIDMLNCIS
+88 KLQRGELDMLNCMS

-107 AQHVLFSSMPMGRE
+107 AQHMLFSSVPMGRE
-121 KYYLYADID
+121 KYYLYADIE
-130 KTGISPSNLRSLE
+130 KTGISPSKLYLLE
-143 GKGVSMMAS
+143 GKGVSMIAS
-152 SMVETAFSDWEKQQG
+152 SMMETAFSNWEKQQG
-167 LHTRHMLAGSMEE
+167 LHTQHLLASSMKE
-180 RRRLVAQGAAEA
+180 RQSLVAQGKAVA
-192 VVATEFAP
+192 VVATELLP
-200 LRQEGLSAVMPVG
+200 MKQEGLSAVTPVG

-221 SKSRPDLKAE
+221 NKNRPDLKTE
-231 LDEAMRRIRQDKPF
+231 LDEAMRRIEQDKPF
-245 YAEYLYKTYM
+245 YAEKLYKQYM
-255 PTPAVPVLSKDEQAW
+255 TTAVVPVLSKDEQAW
-270 LAQHGKIRIGCL
+270 LAQHGKIRIGVL
-282 KGERAFFSYEEDGS
+282 KGDSGFFSYEEDGS
-296 YKGVIADYIL
+296 HKGAIADYIR
-306 YASSCFAEQ
+306 YASSCFEEQ
-315 RLDFAVQGFDTQG
+315 RLDFAVQGFDTQS
-328 EMIQALKDG
+328 EMLQALKDG

-345 NENYYFAEQN
+345 NENHYLAEQN
-355 GFVLSNRIMSLAI
+355 GFVLSNRIMKITI
-368 PIVTAQKQFNEN
+368 PVITTQKQFNEN

-387 DKNNYLVKAYA
+387 PKDNYLAKSYA
-398 AHNYPQWKIVEYAS
+398 AHNYPQWKIKEYAS
-412 REEVE
+412 RAEAE

-431 YNTLT
+431 YSVLT

-445 ALFLSKP
+445 GVFLSKP
-452 GKVAFAVQR
+452 GNVVFAVNR
-461 GDIALLSVLNKT
+461 NDTVLLSVLNKT

-478 PNTMSGNLSMYDKP
+478 ASVMAGNLSLYDKP
-492 LRDITL
+492 VHKVTL
-498 KDFIKQNMLLL
+498 KDFIKQNMLTLI
-509 VAVLVLIIGIVL
+509 AFLVLIIGLML
-521 TLLYKERK
+521 TLLHKERK
-529 AARETASLNARLQE
+529 AAREAVALTARLKE
-543 SQQQL
+543 SQLRL

-579 LLGYTKMLKPKIKDE
+579 LLGYTMMLKPKIKDE
-594 ELLGYVDKMEKSGN
+594 ELLGYVENMEKSGK

-633 YTRVGIDIEELIS
+633 YSRVGIDIEELIS

-665 EHGHIMADIT
+665 EHGHIMCDIT

-729 YLPTLFDAFS
+729 YLPTLFDAFT

-754 GMPIV
+754 GMAIV
-759 KNLVE
+759 KKLVD

-784 TLEHPIADEALYKQ
+784 TFEHPIADEAHYKQ
-798 QEQEAKSAQSAE
+798 EEQEAKSAQGAE

-831 FILQNMGLEVERV
+831 FILRNMGLEVERV

-872 KMDGYTATQAIRAL
+872 KMDGYTATQNIRAL
-886 DDKEK
+886 DDKKK

-938 ETAQS
+938 ETTQS

>member
-1 MKSMRSNLAKY
+1 MMRMRKFLAGY
-12 VCLCLSVLLLLAC
+12 VCFFLSAFLLLVC
-25 LPLQALAAEGKVVR
+25 LPLQALATESKVVR
-39 VGWYDEGGYN
+39 VGWYDGGYN
-49 ITGPNGER
+49 ITGPSGER
-57 SGYGYEYQQTV
+57 SGYGYDFQQTV
-68 AAYTGWRYEYVKGTS
+68 AAYTGWRYEYVKGS
-83 MELLE
+83 SVELLE

-107 AQHVLFSSMPMGRE
+107 AQHMLFSSVPMGRE
-121 KYYLYADID
+121 KYYLYADIG
-130 KTGISPSNLRSLE
+130 KTGLSPSKLYLLE
-143 GKGVSMMAS
+143 GKGVSMIAS
-152 SMVETAFSDWEKQQG
+152 SMMETAFSDWEKQQG
-167 LHTRHMLAGSMEE
+167 LHTQHMLAGSREE
-180 RRRLVAQGAAEA
+180 RIRLVAQGAAEA

-221 SKSRPDLKAE
+221 SKNRPDLKAE
-231 LDEAMRRIRQDKPF
+231 LDEAMRRIEQDKPF
-245 YAEYLYKTYM
+245 YAESLYKHYM
-255 PTPAVPVLSKDEQAW
+255 PTTAVPVLSKDEQAW
-270 LAQHGKIRIGCL
+270 LAQHGKIRIGCM
-282 KGERAFFSYEEDGS
+282 KGDRGFFSYEEDGS
-296 YKGVIADYIL
+296 HNGVIADYIL
-306 YASSCFAEQ
+306 YASSCFEEQ

-328 EMIQALKDG
+328 EMIRALQDG

-345 NENYYFAEQN
+345 SENHYLAEQN
-355 GFVLSNRIMSLAI
+355 GFVLSNRIMSITI
-368 PIVTAQKQFNEN
+368 PVITAQKQFNEN

-387 DKNNYLVKAYA
+387 AKNNYLAKAYA
-398 AHNYPQWKIVEYAS
+398 AHNYPQWKLVEYAS
-412 REEVE
+412 RADAE
-417 QAVRKGQAD
+417 QAVRSGQAD

-431 YNTLT
+431 YSTLT

-445 ALFLSKP
+445 AVFLSKP
-452 GKVAFAVQR
+452 GDVAFAVNR
-461 GDIALLSVLNKT
+461 GDTVLLSVLNKT

-478 PNTMSGNLSMYDKP
+478 GNAMAGNMSMYDKP
-492 LRDITL
+492 LQDIML
-498 KDFIKQNMLLL
+498 KDFIKQHMLLL
-509 VAVLVLIIGIVL
+509 VAVLVLIIGIML
-521 TLLYKERK
+521 RLLYKERK
-529 AARETASLNARLQE
+529 AARETASLNERLQE
-543 SQQQL
+543 SQKQL
-548 KQALEQAES
+548 KQALQKAES

-579 LLGYTKMLKPKIKDE
+579 LLGYTMMLKPKIKDE
-594 ELLGYVDKMEKSGN
+594 QLLGYVEKMERSGK

-633 YTRVGIDIEELIS
+633 YTRVGIDIEEVIS
-646 VFSVEA
+646 VFSLEA

-665 EHGHIMADIT
+665 EHGHIMADLT

-681 SNLISNA
+681 SNLLSNA
-688 IKYTPEGGTVEF
+688 IKYTPEGGTVQL
-700 NTRELPCSRPG
+700 NVRELPCSRPG
-711 YMRIQ
+711 YACIQ
-716 SEIADNGMGMSKE
+716 AEIADNGIGMSKE
-729 YLPTLFDAFS
+729 YLPKLFDAFT

-770 EVESELG
+770 EVESEPG

-784 TLEHPIADEALYKQ
+784 TLEHPIADEALYKP
-798 QEQEAKSAQSAE
+798 QEDAAHTASGEE

-844 EDGAQ
+844 ENGAQ
-849 CVSTL
+849 CVDRL
-854 EQQPAGTYDL
+854 EQQPAGTYDAIL
-864 IFMDVQMP
+864 MDIQMP
-872 KMDGYTATQAIRAL
+872 KMDGYEATQAIRAL

-938 ETAQS
+938 ETKEK

>member
-1 MKSMRSNLAKY
+1 MMRMRRFLSGY
-12 VCLCLSVLLLLAC
+12 VCFFLSAFLLLVC
-25 LPLQALAAEGKVVR
+25 LPLQALATESKVVR
-39 VGWYDEGGYN
+39 VGWYDGGYN
-49 ITGPNGER
+49 ITGPSGER
-57 SGYGYEYQQTV
+57 SGYGYDFQQTV
-68 AAYTGWRYEYVKGTS
+68 AAYTGWRYEYVKGS
-83 MELLE
+83 SVELLE

-107 AQHVLFSSMPMGRE
+107 AQHMLFSSVPMGRE
-121 KYYLYADID
+121 KYYLYADIG
-130 KTGISPSNLRSLE
+130 KTGLSPSKLYLLE
-143 GKGVSMMAS
+143 GKGVSMIAS
-152 SMVETAFSDWEKQQG
+152 SMMETAFSDWEKQQG
-167 LHTRHMLAGSMEE
+167 LHTQHMLAGSMEE
-180 RRRLVAQGAAEA
+180 RIRLVAQGAAEA

-221 SKSRPDLKAE
+221 SKSRPDIKAE
-231 LDEAMRRIRQDKPF
+231 LDEAMRRIEQDKPF
-245 YAEYLYKTYM
+245 YAESLYKHYM
-255 PTPAVPVLSKDEQAW
+255 PTTAVPVLSKDEQAW
-270 LAQHGKIRIGCL
+270 LAQHGKIRIGCM
-282 KGERAFFSYEEDGS
+282 KGDRGFFSYEEDGS
-296 YKGVIADYIL
+296 HNGVIADYIL
-306 YASSCFAEQ
+306 YASSCFEEQ

-328 EMIQALKDG
+328 EMIRALQDG

-345 NENYYFAEQN
+345 SENHYLAEQN
-355 GFVLSNRIMSLAI
+355 GFVLSNRIMSITI
-368 PIVTAQKQFNEN
+368 PVITAQKQFNEN

-387 DKNNYLVKAYA
+387 AKNNYLAKAYA
-398 AHNYPQWKIVEYAS
+398 AHNYPQWKLVEYAS
-412 REEVE
+412 RADAE
-417 QAVRKGQAD
+417 QAVRSGQAD

-431 YNTLT
+431 YSTLT

-445 ALFLSKP
+445 AVFLSKP
-452 GKVAFAVQR
+452 GDVAFAVNR
-461 GDIALLSVLNKT
+461 GDTVLLSVLNKT

-478 PNTMSGNLSMYDKP
+478 GNAMAGNMSMYDKP
-492 LRDITL
+492 LQDIML
-498 KDFIKQNMLLL
+498 KDFIKQHMLLL
-509 VAVLVLIIGIVL
+509 VAVLVLIIGIML
-521 TLLYKERK
+521 RLLYKERK
-529 AARETASLNARLQE
+529 AARETVSLNERLQE
-543 SQQQL
+543 SQKQL
-548 KQALEQAES
+548 KEALERAES

-579 LLGYTKMLKPKIKDE
+579 LLGYTMMLKPKIKDE
-594 ELLGYVDKMEKSGN
+594 QLLGYVEKMERSGK

-633 YTRVGIDIEELIS
+633 YTRVGIDIEEVIS
-646 VFSVEA
+646 VFSLEA

-665 EHGHIMADIT
+665 EHGHIMADLT

-681 SNLISNA
+681 SNLLSNA
-688 IKYTPEGGTVEF
+688 IKYTPEGGTVQL
-700 NTRELPCSRPG
+700 NVRELPCSRPG
-711 YMRIQ
+711 YTCIQ
-716 SEIADNGMGMSKE
+716 AEIADNGIGMSKE
-729 YLPTLFDAFS
+729 YLPTLFDAFT
-739 RERNTTVGKI
+739 RERNTTVAKI

-770 EVESELG
+770 EVESEPG

-784 TLEHPIADEALYKQ
+784 TLEHPIADEAHYKP
-798 QEQEAKSAQSAE
+798 QEQEAKSAQGAE
-810 LLKGKRIL
+810 LLKGKHIL

-831 FILQNMGLEVERV
+831 FILRNMGLEVERV

-849 CVSTL
+849 CVSRL

-872 KMDGYTATQAIRAL
+872 QMDGYEATQTICAL

-926 KKLEQVLVKLLG
+926 KKLERVLVKLLG
-938 ETAQS
+938 

>member
-1 MKSMRSNLAKY
+1 MMRMRKFLAEY
-12 VCLCLSVLLLLAC
+12 VCTFLSVFLLVVC

-39 VGWYDEGGYN
+39 VGWYEGGYN
-49 ITGPNGER
+49 ITGPGGER
-57 SGYGYEYQQTV
+57 SGYGYEFQQTV
-68 AAYTGWRYEYVKGTS
+68 AAYTGWRYEYVKGS
-83 MELLE
+83 SVELLE
-88 KLQRGEIDMLNCIS
+88 KLQRGEIDMLNCVS

-107 AQHVLFSSMPMGRE
+107 AQHVLFSSVPMGRE

-130 KTGISPSNLRSLE
+130 KTGLSPSKLYLLE
-143 GKGVSMMAS
+143 GKSVSMIAS
-152 SMVETAFSDWEKQQG
+152 STIEKAFSDWEKQQG
-167 LHTRHMLAGSMEE
+167 LHTRHMLAGSIEE
-180 RRRLVAQGAAEA
+180 RKRLVAQGAAEA
-192 VVATEFAP
+192 VVAMEFAP
-200 LRQEGLSAVMPVG
+200 LKQEGLSAVTTVG

-221 SKSRPDLKAE
+221 NKNRPDLKDE
-231 LDEAMRRIRQDKPF
+231 LDEAMRRIEQDKPF
-245 YAEYLYKTYM
+245 YAESLYKKYM
-255 PTPAVPVLSKDEQAW
+255 TTTVVPVLSKEEQAW
-270 LAQHGKIRIGCL
+270 LAQHGKIRIGVL
-282 KGERAFFSYEEDGS
+282 QGESSFFSYEEDGS
-296 YKGVIADYIL
+296 NAGVIADYIL
-306 YASSCFAEQ
+306 YASSCFEEQ
-315 RLDFAVQGFDTQG
+315 RLDFAVQSFATQG

-345 NENYYFAEQN
+345 NENHYFAEQN
-355 GFVLSNRIMSLAI
+355 GFVLSNRIMSLTI
-368 PIVTAQKQFNEN
+368 PVVTAQKQFNEN

-387 DKNNYLVKAYA
+387 AKNNYLAKAYA

-426 CFFAK
+426 CFFVK
-431 YNTLT
+431 YNKLT

-452 GKVAFAVQR
+452 GNVAFAVQS

-478 PNTMSGNLSMYDKP
+478 ANTMSGNLSMYDKP

-509 VAVLVLIIGIVL
+509 VPVLVLIIGIVL
-521 TLLYKERK
+521 RLLYKERK
-529 AARETASLNARLQE
+529 AVRETASLNERLQE

-579 LLGYTKMLKPKIKDE
+579 LMGYTMMLKPKIKDE
-594 ELLGYVDKMEKSGN
+594 QLLGYVEKMERSGK

-622 IESGRM
+622 IESGKM

-646 VFSVEA
+646 VFSLEA

-665 EHGHIMADIT
+665 EHGHIMADLT
-675 KIREIF
+675 KIKEIF
-681 SNLISNA
+681 SNLLSNA
-688 IKYTPEGGTVEF
+688 IKYTPEGGTVELKV
-700 NTRELPCSRPG
+700 RELPCSRPG
-711 YMRIQ
+711 YACIQ
-716 SEIADNGMGMSKE
+716 AEVADNGMGMSKE
-729 YLPTLFDAFS
+729 YLPTLFDAFT

-770 EVESELG
+770 EVESEPG

-798 QEQEAKSAQSAE
+798 QEQEAKSAQGAE

-849 CVSTL
+849 CVSRL

-872 KMDGYTATQAIRAL
+872 KMDGYEATQAIRAL

-926 KKLEQVLVKLLG
+926 KKLERVLLQLLG
-938 ETAQS
+938 